1 MILKGV
7 IQKRRLKHVMQCERK
22 GRRKMKKLK
31 QMAATILAVSLMI
44 TMLPANV
51 FAKETVREN
60 VDTEWYNFRN
70 NPENNG
76 VTDRPTPI
84 EAEQTVQKW
93 AEKYGTGWS
102 AAPTPPLIL
111 DGKLYIGVAN
121 QILEIDKETGEEIRR
136 SDEMIG
142 NVGYAMNP
150 LTYADGKLFVQVG
163 NGAIQAVDYKTL
175 KCVWY
180 SEKIGGQTVSPISYA
195 KIDGKG
201 YIYSGTWNSEK
212 RDGSYICMTTDDEGT
227 TEVEG
232 VTKGGGKEKKLTWQ
246 FTPSTDDAQV
256 KNKRGFYWAGAY
268 ATENYIAVGSD
279 DGSNEGDYTAN
290 AIFYTLDSRTG
301 KIIDSIS
308 GIKGDIRT
316 TTVYDNGYL
325 YFATKGGV
333 LYKTK
338 VDKKGKLSETS
349 SIDIG
354 AVTNEKLMA
363 TAAPL
368 VYGNKIYMGVSGAG
382 GQFDPDAGHGFRIID
397 NKGPLTQ
404 DSIMYN
410 LPIAGYPQA
419 AALASTAYADK
430 DFNGDG
436 EADGRVYLYFTYNAM
451 PGGIYYCYDTKDQT
465 EAKPEQYGELFVPQK
480 EQQQYCI
487 STLCADRDGTL
498 YYKNDSCYLMAVEN
512 NPAYLNNVTVKGGEN
527 ESISW
532 NKAFDSANAEYELK
546 IPDTMKTANITLEM
560 NEGMTATINGSAYTG
575 KNEVTLEESDTK
587 VQIEVSKTQG
597 EKTYKRTYTLNFARV
612 KAISTLESMRI
623 GNSNSFT
630 GFLQMTPEFTSE
642 VTDYK
647 VDTTRQESFWRVWLK
662 PTDVNSKITVTPVEN
677 VDRITTSNGNTST
690 QGHDRWNVYKKDQ
703 TKTAKIRIDVL
714 SENGKKT
721 TSYNLTLEVPV
732 KVTGIELDKQE
743 AELDMTE
750 KLQLNA
756 KIMPE
761 NATIQTVKWYSSD
774 EETAT
779 VNEIGLVTPKK
790 AGNAEITV
798 ISDDGASITDK
809 CHVTI
814 TDKAKEVD
822 DLIDAIGTVTLESK
836 AKIDIARGAY
846 KVLTAEQKE
855 RVTKLNIL
863 EEAEKEYDRL
873 KGETDKEEADKAAAK
888 AVDHLIEKIGEVT
901 IDSGKQIQQARE
913 AFEKL
918 TPEQKEKVEQ
928 EEILKAAEEK
938 YAKLLL
944 VEEKEN
950 AKNLLDNYKNLTEY
964 RQEQQE
970 ELKTILREGKT
981 QIEKATDKDG
991 IDKVVKATK
1000 EKMDAVKTDAELTTQ
1015 ENMDKAAEYV
1025 EKQISNIGEVRFT
1038 SKSRDAI
1045 LFARVSYDKL
1055 EKMAQ
1060 EKVDNYSVLSDAEAK
1075 WKELESNAKVITL
1088 VDEKSKITVSGKFM
1102 EDFELHVE
1110 KADKEAESVLQKEF
1124 VSLWD
1129 KLENPFV
1136 PYTISYEGGYVGE
1149 ITVKIPVDAV
1159 YNGRSVIVKQ
1169 LCGDNS
1175 IVSYETTVKENSVSV
1190 KTNTLGTF
1198 MAGVK
1203 KVKNV
1208 NGSAPKTADTSDMML
1223 WMGICVLSMV
1233 TLVARRR
1240 LKHN

>member
-1 MILKGV
+1 
-7 IQKRRLKHVMQCERK
+7 MQCERK

-51 FAKETVREN
+51 FAKEAVREN

-84 EAEQTVQKW
+84 EAEETVQKW

-121 QILEIDKETGEEIRR
+121 RILEIDKETGKEIRR

-232 VTKGGGKEKKLTWQ
+232 QTKGGGKEKKLTWQ
-246 FTPSTDDAQV
+246 FTPSTDDPQV

-279 DGSNEGDYTAN
+279 DGSNEGDYTAD

-338 VDKKGKLSETS
+338 VDSKGKLSETS

-368 VYGNKIYMGVSGAG
+368 VYGNKIYMGVSGSG

-397 NKGPLTQ
+397 NRGPLTQ
-404 DSIMYN
+404 DSIMYS

-430 DFNGDG
+430 DFDGDG

-512 NPAYLNNVTVKGGEN
+512 NLAYLKNVTVKGGEN

-575 KNEVTLEESDTK
+575 KNEVTLEEGDTK
-587 VQIEVSKTQG
+587 VQIEVSKTEG

-612 KAISTLESMRI
+612 KAISTLESMKV

-703 TKTAKIRIDVL
+703 TKTAKIRVDVL

-732 KVTGIELDKQE
+732 KVTGIALDKQE

-779 VNEIGLVTPKK
+779 VDEKGLVTPKK

-836 AKIDIARGAY
+836 TKIDIARDAY
-846 KVLTAEQKE
+846 NTLTAEQKE
-855 RVTKLNIL
+855 RVTKLNVL
-863 EEAEKEYDRL
+863 EESEKEYDRL
-873 KGETDKEEADKAAAK
+873 KGEADKEEADKAAAK
-888 AVDHLIEKIGEVT
+888 AVDDLIEKIGEVT

-918 TPEQKEKVEQ
+918 TPEQKEKVEK
-928 EEILKAAEEK
+928 EEILKVAEEK
-938 YAKLLL
+938 YAELLL

-970 ELKTILREGKT
+970 ELKRIIREGKT
-981 QIEKATDKDG
+981 QIENATDKDG
-991 IDKVVKATK
+991 IDKVVKAAK
-1000 EKMDAVKTDAELTTQ
+1000 EKMDAVKTDAELTAQ
-1015 ENMDKAAEYV
+1015 ENMEKAAEYV
-1025 EKQISNIGEVRFT
+1025 EKQIANIGEVRFT

-1055 EKMAQ
+1055 EKTAQ
-1060 EKVDNYSVLSDAEAK
+1060 EKVDNYSVLSAAEAK

-1088 VDEKSKITVSGKFM
+1088 VDEKSKIAVSGKFM

-1110 KADKEAESVLQKEF
+1110 KADKEAEAVLQKEF
-1124 VSLWD
+1124 VSLGD
-1129 KLENPFV
+1129 KLENLFV

-1159 YNGRSVIVKQ
+1159 YNGRNVIVKQ

-1198 MAGVK
+1198 MAGVE
-1203 KVKNV
+1203 KVKNL
-1208 NGSAPKTADTSDMML
+1208 NGSAPKTADTSDMIL
-1223 WMGICVLSMV
+1223 WIGICVLSMV
-1233 TLVARRR
+1233 TLAVRRR

>member
-1 MILKGV
+1 
-7 IQKRRLKHVMQCERK
+7 MQCERK

-51 FAKETVREN
+51 FAKEAVREN

-84 EAEQTVQKW
+84 EAEETVQKW

-121 QILEIDKETGEEIRR
+121 RILEIDKETGKEIRR

-232 VTKGGGKEKKLTWQ
+232 QTKGGGKEKKLTWQ
-246 FTPSTDDAQV
+246 FTPSTDDPQV

-279 DGSNEGDYTAN
+279 DGSNEGDYTAD

-338 VDKKGKLSETS
+338 VDRKGKLSETS

-368 VYGNKIYMGVSGAG
+368 VYGNKIYMGVSGSG

-397 NKGPLTQ
+397 NRGPLTQ

-430 DFNGDG
+430 DFDGDG

-512 NPAYLNNVTVKGGEN
+512 NLAYLNNVTVKGGEN

-575 KNEVTLEESDTK
+575 KNEVTLEEGDTK
-587 VQIEVSKTQG
+587 VQIEVSKTEG

-612 KAISTLESMRI
+612 KAISTLESMKV

-703 TKTAKIRIDVL
+703 AKTAKIRVDVL

-732 KVTGIELDKQE
+732 KVTGIALDKQE

-779 VNEIGLVTPKK
+779 VDEKGLVTPKK

-836 AKIDIARGAY
+836 AKIDIARDAY
-846 KVLTAEQKE
+846 NTLTAEQKE
-855 RVTKLNIL
+855 RVTKLNVL
-863 EEAEKEYDRL
+863 EESEKEYDRL
-873 KGETDKEEADKAAAK
+873 KGEADKEEADKAAAK
-888 AVDHLIEKIGEVT
+888 AVDDLIEKIGEVT

-918 TPEQKEKVEQ
+918 TPEQKEKVEK
-928 EEILKAAEEK
+928 EEILKVAEEK
-938 YAKLLL
+938 YAELLL

-970 ELKTILREGKT
+970 ELKRIIREGKT
-981 QIEKATDKDG
+981 QIEKATDKYG
-991 IDKVVKATK
+991 IDKVIKAAK
-1000 EKMDAVKTDAELTTQ
+1000 EKMDAVKTDAELTAQ
-1015 ENMDKAAEYV
+1015 ENMEKAAEYV
-1025 EKQISNIGEVRFT
+1025 EKQIANIGEVRFT

-1060 EKVDNYSVLSDAEAK
+1060 EKVDNYSVLSAAEAK

-1088 VDEKSKITVSGKFM
+1088 VDEKSKIAVSGKFM

-1124 VSLWD
+1124 VSLGD
-1129 KLENPFV
+1129 KLENLFV

-1159 YNGRSVIVKQ
+1159 YNGRNVIVKQ

-1198 MAGVK
+1198 MAGVE
-1203 KVKNV
+1203 KVKNL
-1208 NGSAPKTADTSDMML
+1208 NGSAPKTADTSDMIL
-1223 WMGICVLSMV
+1223 WIGICVLSMV
-1233 TLVARRR
+1233 TLAVRRR

>member
-1 MILKGV
+1 
-7 IQKRRLKHVMQCERK
+7 MQCERK

-31 QMAATILAVSLMI
+31 QMAAIILAVSLMI

-51 FAKETVREN
+51 FAKEAVREN

-84 EAEQTVQKW
+84 EAEETVQKW

-121 QILEIDKETGEEIRR
+121 RILEIDKETGKEIRR

-232 VTKGGGKEKKLTWQ
+232 QTKGGGKEKKLTWQ
-246 FTPSTDDAQV
+246 FTPSTDDPQV

-279 DGSNEGDYTAN
+279 DGSNEGDYTAD

-338 VDKKGKLSETS
+338 VDRKGKLSETS

-368 VYGNKIYMGVSGAG
+368 VYGNKIYMGVSGSG

-397 NKGPLTQ
+397 NRGPLTQ

-430 DFNGDG
+430 DFDGDG

-512 NPAYLNNVTVKGGEN
+512 NLAYLNNVTVKGGEN

-575 KNEVTLEESDTK
+575 KNEVTLEEGDTK
-587 VQIEVSKTQG
+587 VQIEVSKTEG

-612 KAISTLESMRI
+612 KAISTLESMKV

-703 TKTAKIRIDVL
+703 AKTAKIRVDVL

-732 KVTGIELDKQE
+732 KVTGIALDKQE

-779 VNEIGLVTPKK
+779 VDEKGLVTPKK

-836 AKIDIARGAY
+836 AKIDIARDAY
-846 KVLTAEQKE
+846 NTLTAEQKE
-855 RVTKLNIL
+855 RVTKLNVL
-863 EEAEKEYDRL
+863 EESEKEYDRL
-873 KGETDKEEADKAAAK
+873 KGEADKEEADKAAAK
-888 AVDHLIEKIGEVT
+888 AVDDLIEKIGEVT

-918 TPEQKEKVEQ
+918 TPEQKEKVEK
-928 EEILKAAEEK
+928 EEILKVAEEK
-938 YAKLLL
+938 YAELLL

-970 ELKTILREGKT
+970 ELKRIIREGKT
-981 QIEKATDKDG
+981 QIEKATDKYG
-991 IDKVVKATK
+991 IDKVIKAAK
-1000 EKMDAVKTDAELTTQ
+1000 EKMDAVKTDAELTAQ
-1015 ENMDKAAEYV
+1015 ENMEKAAEYV
-1025 EKQISNIGEVRFT
+1025 EKQIANIGEVRFT

-1060 EKVDNYSVLSDAEAK
+1060 EKVDNYSVLSAAEAK

-1088 VDEKSKITVSGKFM
+1088 VDEKSKIAVSGKFM

-1124 VSLWD
+1124 VSLGD
-1129 KLENPFV
+1129 KLENLFV

-1159 YNGRSVIVKQ
+1159 YNGRNVIVKQ

-1198 MAGVK
+1198 MAGVE
-1203 KVKNV
+1203 KVKNL
-1208 NGSAPKTADTSDMML
+1208 NGSAPKTADTSDMIL
-1223 WMGICVLSMV
+1223 WIGICVLSMV
-1233 TLVARRR
+1233 TLAVRRR

>member
-1 MILKGV
+1 
-7 IQKRRLKHVMQCERK
+7 MQCERK

-51 FAKETVREN
+51 FAKEAVREN

-84 EAEQTVQKW
+84 EAEETVQKW

-121 QILEIDKETGEEIRR
+121 RILEIDKETGKEIRR

-180 SEKIGGQTVSPISYA
+180 SEKIGGQTISPISYA

-232 VTKGGGKEKKLTWQ
+232 QTKGGGKEKKLTWQ
-246 FTPSTDDAQV
+246 FTPSTDDPQV

-279 DGSNEGDYTAN
+279 DGSNEGDYTAD

-338 VDKKGKLSETS
+338 VDSKGKLSETS

-368 VYGNKIYMGVSGAG
+368 VYGNKIYMGVSGSG

-397 NKGPLTQ
+397 NRGPLTQ

-419 AALASTAYADK
+419 AALASTAYANK
-430 DFNGDG
+430 DFDGDG

-465 EAKPEQYGELFVPQK
+465 EAKPEQCGELFVPQK

-560 NEGMTATINGSAYTG
+560 NEGMTATINGSTYTG
-575 KNEVTLEESDTK
+575 KNEVTLEEGDTK
-587 VQIEVSKTQG
+587 VQIEVSKTEG

-612 KAISTLESMRI
+612 KAISTLESMKV

-732 KVTGIELDKQE
+732 KVTGIALDKQE

-779 VNEIGLVTPKK
+779 VDEKGFVTPKK

-836 AKIDIARGAY
+836 AKIDIARDAY
-846 KVLTAEQKE
+846 KALTAEQKE
-855 RVTKLNIL
+855 RVTKLNVL

-873 KGETDKEEADKAAAK
+873 KGEADKEEADKAAAK
-888 AVDHLIEKIGEVT
+888 AVDDLIEKIGEVT

-918 TPEQKEKVEQ
+918 TPEQKEKVEK

-938 YAKLLL
+938 YAELLL

-970 ELKTILREGKT
+970 ELKRIIREGKT

-991 IDKVVKATK
+991 IDKAIKAAK
-1000 EKMDAVKTDAELTTQ
+1000 EKMDAVKTDAELTAQ
-1015 ENMDKAAEYV
+1015 ENMEKAAEYV
-1025 EKQISNIGEVRFT
+1025 EKQIANIGEVRFT

-1055 EKMAQ
+1055 EKTAQ
-1060 EKVDNYSVLSDAEAK
+1060 EKVDNYSVLSAAEAK

-1088 VDEKSKITVSGKFM
+1088 VDEKSKIAVSGKFM

-1124 VSLWD
+1124 VSLGD
-1129 KLENPFV
+1129 KLENLFV

-1159 YNGRSVIVKQ
+1159 YNGRNVIVKQ

-1198 MAGVK
+1198 MAGVE
-1203 KVKNV
+1203 KVKNL
-1208 NGSAPKTADTSDMML
+1208 NGSAPKTADTSDMIL
-1223 WMGICVLSMV
+1223 WIGICVLSMV
-1233 TLVARRR
+1233 TLAVRRR

>member
-1 MILKGV
+1 
-7 IQKRRLKHVMQCERK
+7 
-22 GRRKMKKLK
+22 
-31 QMAATILAVSLMI
+31 
-44 TMLPANV
+44 
-51 FAKETVREN
+51 
-60 VDTEWYNFRN
+60 
-70 NPENNG
+70 
-76 VTDRPTPI
+76 
-84 EAEQTVQKW
+84 
-93 AEKYGTGWS
+93 
-102 AAPTPPLIL
+102 
-111 DGKLYIGVAN
+111 
-121 QILEIDKETGEEIRR
+121 
-136 SDEMIG
+136 
-142 NVGYAMNP
+142 
-150 LTYADGKLFVQVG
+150 
-163 NGAIQAVDYKTL
+163 
-175 KCVWY
+175 
-180 SEKIGGQTVSPISYA
+180 
-195 KIDGKG
+195 
-201 YIYSGTWNSEK
+201 
-212 RDGSYICMTTDDEGT
+212 
-227 TEVEG
+227 
-232 VTKGGGKEKKLTWQ
+232 
-246 FTPSTDDAQV
+246 
-256 KNKRGFYWAGAY
+256 
-268 ATENYIAVGSD
+268 
-279 DGSNEGDYTAN
+279 
-290 AIFYTLDSRTG
+290 
-301 KIIDSIS
+301 
-308 GIKGDIRT
+308 
-316 TTVYDNGYL
+316 
-325 YFATKGGV
+325 
-333 LYKTK
+333 
-338 VDKKGKLSETS
+338 
-349 SIDIG
+349 
-354 AVTNEKLMA
+354 
-363 TAAPL
+363 
-368 VYGNKIYMGVSGAG
+368 
-382 GQFDPDAGHGFRIID
+382 
-397 NKGPLTQ
+397 
-404 DSIMYN
+404 
-410 LPIAGYPQA
+410 
-419 AALASTAYADK
+419 
-430 DFNGDG
+430 
-436 EADGRVYLYFTYNAM
+436 
-451 PGGIYYCYDTKDQT
+451 
-465 EAKPEQYGELFVPQK
+465 
-480 EQQQYCI
+480 
-487 STLCADRDGTL
+487 
-498 YYKNDSCYLMAVEN
+498 MAVEN
-512 NPAYLNNVTVKGGEN
+512 NLAYLKNVTVKGGEN

-575 KNEVTLEESDTK
+575 KNEVTLEEGDTK
-587 VQIEVSKTQG
+587 VQIEVSKTEG

-612 KAISTLESMRI
+612 KAISTLESMKV

-703 TKTAKIRIDVL
+703 TKTAKIRVDVL

-732 KVTGIELDKQE
+732 KVTGIALDKQE

-779 VNEIGLVTPKK
+779 VDEKGLVTPKK

-836 AKIDIARGAY
+836 AKIDIARDAY
-846 KVLTAEQKE
+846 NTLTAEQKE
-855 RVTKLNIL
+855 RVTKLNVL
-863 EEAEKEYDRL
+863 EESEKEYDRL
-873 KGETDKEEADKAAAK
+873 KGEADKEEADKAAAK
-888 AVDHLIEKIGEVT
+888 AVDDLIEKIGEVT

-918 TPEQKEKVEQ
+918 TPEQKEKVEK
-928 EEILKAAEEK
+928 EEILKVAEEK
-938 YAKLLL
+938 YAELLL

-970 ELKTILREGKT
+970 ELKRIIREGKT
-981 QIEKATDKDG
+981 QIENATDKDG
-991 IDKVVKATK
+991 IDKVVKAAK
-1000 EKMDAVKTDAELTTQ
+1000 EKMDAVKTDAELTAQ
-1015 ENMDKAAEYV
+1015 ENMEKAAEYV
-1025 EKQISNIGEVRFT
+1025 EKQIANIGEVRFT

-1055 EKMAQ
+1055 EKTAQ
-1060 EKVDNYSVLSDAEAK
+1060 EKVDNYSVLSAAEAK

-1088 VDEKSKITVSGKFM
+1088 VDEKSKIAVSGKFM

-1110 KADKEAESVLQKEF
+1110 KADKEAEAVLQKEF
-1124 VSLWD
+1124 VSLGD
-1129 KLENPFV
+1129 KLENLFV

-1159 YNGRSVIVKQ
+1159 YNGRNVIVKQ

-1198 MAGVK
+1198 MAGVE
-1203 KVKNV
+1203 KVKNL
-1208 NGSAPKTADTSDMML
+1208 NGSAPKTADTSDMIL
-1223 WMGICVLSMV
+1223 WIGICVLSMV
-1233 TLVARRR
+1233 TLAVRRR

>member
-1 MILKGV
+1 
-7 IQKRRLKHVMQCERK
+7 MQCERK

-51 FAKETVREN
+51 FAKEAVREN

-84 EAEQTVQKW
+84 EAEETVQKW

-121 QILEIDKETGEEIRR
+121 RILEIDKETGKEIRR

-180 SEKIGGQTVSPISYA
+180 SEKIGGQTISPISYA

-232 VTKGGGKEKKLTWQ
+232 QTKGGGKEKKLTWQ
-246 FTPSTDDAQV
+246 FTPSTDDPQV

-279 DGSNEGDYTAN
+279 DGSNEGDYTAD

-338 VDKKGKLSETS
+338 VDSKGKLSETS

-368 VYGNKIYMGVSGAG
+368 VYGNKIYMGVSGSG

-397 NKGPLTQ
+397 NRGPLTQ

-430 DFNGDG
+430 DFDGDG

-560 NEGMTATINGSAYTG
+560 NEGMTATINGSTYTG
-575 KNEVTLEESDTK
+575 KNEVTLEEGDTK
-587 VQIEVSKTQG
+587 VQIEVSKTEG

-612 KAISTLESMRI
+612 KAISTLESMKV

-732 KVTGIELDKQE
+732 KVTGIALDKQE

-779 VNEIGLVTPKK
+779 VDEKGFVTPKK

-809 CHVTI
+809 CQVTI

-836 AKIDIARGAY
+836 AKIDIARDAY
-846 KVLTAEQKE
+846 KALTAEQKE
-855 RVTKLNIL
+855 RVTKLNVL

-873 KGETDKEEADKAAAK
+873 KGEADKEEADKAAAK
-888 AVDHLIEKIGEVT
+888 AVDDLIEKIGEVT

-918 TPEQKEKVEQ
+918 TPEQKEKVEK

-938 YAKLLL
+938 YAELLL

-970 ELKTILREGKT
+970 ELKRIIREGKT

-991 IDKVVKATK
+991 IDKAIKAAK
-1000 EKMDAVKTDAELTTQ
+1000 EKMDAVKTDAELTAQ
-1015 ENMDKAAEYV
+1015 ENMEKAAEYV
-1025 EKQISNIGEVRFT
+1025 EKQIANIGEVRFT

-1060 EKVDNYSVLSDAEAK
+1060 EKVDNYSVLSAAEAK

-1088 VDEKSKITVSGKFM
+1088 VDEKSKIAVSGKFM

-1124 VSLWD
+1124 VSLGD
-1129 KLENPFV
+1129 KLENLFV

-1159 YNGRSVIVKQ
+1159 YNGRNVIVKQ

-1198 MAGVK
+1198 MAGVE
-1203 KVKNV
+1203 KVKNL
-1208 NGSAPKTADTSDMML
+1208 NGSAPKTADTSDMIL
-1223 WMGICVLSMV
+1223 WIGICVLSMV
-1233 TLVARRR
+1233 TLAVRRR

>member
-1 MILKGV
+1 
-7 IQKRRLKHVMQCERK
+7 MQCERK

-51 FAKETVREN
+51 FAKEAVREN

-84 EAEQTVQKW
+84 EAEETVQKW

-121 QILEIDKETGEEIRR
+121 RILEIDKETGKEIRR

-232 VTKGGGKEKKLTWQ
+232 QTKGGGKEKKLTWQ
-246 FTPSTDDAQV
+246 FTPSTDDPQV

-279 DGSNEGDYTAN
+279 DGSNEGDYTAD

-338 VDKKGKLSETS
+338 VDSKGKLSETS

-368 VYGNKIYMGVSGAG
+368 VYGNKIYMGVSGSG

-397 NKGPLTQ
+397 NRGPLTQ

-430 DFNGDG
+430 DFDGDG

-575 KNEVTLEESDTK
+575 KNEVTLEEGDTK

-612 KAISTLESMRI
+612 KAISTLESMKV

-677 VDRITTSNGNTST
+677 VGRITTSNGNTST

-714 SENGKKT
+714 SENGKRT

-732 KVTGIELDKQE
+732 KVTGIALDKQE
-743 AELDMTE
+743 AELDITE

-779 VNEIGLVTPKK
+779 VDEKGLVTPKK

-836 AKIDIARGAY
+836 AKIDIARDAY
-846 KVLTAEQKE
+846 KALTAEQKE
-855 RVTKLNIL
+855 RVTKLNVL

-873 KGETDKEEADKAAAK
+873 KGEADKEEADKAAAK
-888 AVDHLIEKIGEVT
+888 AVDDLIEKIGEVT

-918 TPEQKEKVEQ
+918 TPEQKEKVEK

-938 YAKLLL
+938 YAELLL

-970 ELKTILREGKT
+970 ELKRIIREGKT
-981 QIEKATDKDG
+981 QIEKATDKYG
-991 IDKVVKATK
+991 IDKVIKAAK
-1000 EKMDAVKTDAELTTQ
+1000 EKMDAVKTDAELTAQ
-1015 ENMDKAAEYV
+1015 ENMEKAAEYV
-1025 EKQISNIGEVRFT
+1025 EKQIANIGEVRFT

-1055 EKMAQ
+1055 EKTAQ
-1060 EKVDNYSVLSDAEAK
+1060 EKVDNYSVLSAAEAK

-1088 VDEKSKITVSGKFM
+1088 VDEKSKIAVSGKFM
-1102 EDFELHVE
+1102 EDFELHIE
-1110 KADKEAESVLQKEF
+1110 KADKEAEAVLQKEF
-1124 VSLWD
+1124 VSLGD
-1129 KLENPFV
+1129 KLENLFV

-1159 YNGRSVIVKQ
+1159 YNGRNVIVKQ

-1198 MAGVK
+1198 MAGVE
-1203 KVKNV
+1203 KVKNL
-1208 NGSAPKTADTSDMML
+1208 NGSAPKTADTSDMIL
-1223 WMGICVLSMV
+1223 WIGICVLSMV
-1233 TLVARRR
+1233 TLAVRRR

>member
-1 MILKGV
+1 
-7 IQKRRLKHVMQCERK
+7 MQCERK

-51 FAKETVREN
+51 FAKEAVREN

-84 EAEQTVQKW
+84 EAEETVQKW

-121 QILEIDKETGEEIRR
+121 RILEIDKETGKEIRR

-142 NVGYAMNP
+142 NVGYAMNT

-180 SEKIGGQTVSPISYA
+180 SEKIGGQTISPISYA

-232 VTKGGGKEKKLTWQ
+232 QTKGGGKEKKLTWQ
-246 FTPSTDDAQV
+246 FTPSTDDPQV

-279 DGSNEGDYTAN
+279 DGSNEGDYTAD

-338 VDKKGKLSETS
+338 VDSKGKLSETS

-368 VYGNKIYMGVSGAG
+368 VYGNKIYMGVSGSG

-397 NKGPLTQ
+397 NRGPLTQ

-430 DFNGDG
+430 DFDGDG

-560 NEGMTATINGSAYTG
+560 NEGMTATINGSTYTG
-575 KNEVTLEESDTK
+575 KNEVTLEEGDTK
-587 VQIEVSKTQG
+587 VQIEVSKTEG

-612 KAISTLESMRI
+612 KAISTLESMKV

-732 KVTGIELDKQE
+732 KVTGIALDKQE

-779 VNEIGLVTPKK
+779 VDEKGFVTPKK

-809 CHVTI
+809 CQVTI

-836 AKIDIARGAY
+836 AKIDIARDAY
-846 KVLTAEQKE
+846 KALTAEQKE
-855 RVTKLNIL
+855 RVTKLNVL

-873 KGETDKEEADKAAAK
+873 KGEADKEEADKAAAK
-888 AVDHLIEKIGEVT
+888 AVDDLIEKIGEVT

-918 TPEQKEKVEQ
+918 TPEQKEKVEK

-938 YAKLLL
+938 YAELLL

-970 ELKTILREGKT
+970 ELKRIIREGKT

-991 IDKVVKATK
+991 IDKAIKAAK
-1000 EKMDAVKTDAELTTQ
+1000 EKMDAVKTDAELTAQ
-1015 ENMDKAAEYV
+1015 ENMEKAAEYV
-1025 EKQISNIGEVRFT
+1025 EKQIANIGEVRFT

-1060 EKVDNYSVLSDAEAK
+1060 EKVDNYSVLSAAEAK

-1088 VDEKSKITVSGKFM
+1088 VDEKSKIAVSGKFM

-1124 VSLWD
+1124 VSLGD
-1129 KLENPFV
+1129 KLENLFV

-1159 YNGRSVIVKQ
+1159 YNGRNVIVKQ

-1198 MAGVK
+1198 MAGVE
-1203 KVKNV
+1203 KVKNL
-1208 NGSAPKTADTSDMML
+1208 NGSAPKTADTSDMIL
-1223 WMGICVLSMV
+1223 WIGICVLSMV
-1233 TLVARRR
+1233 TLAVRRR

>member
-1 MILKGV
+1 
-7 IQKRRLKHVMQCERK
+7 MQCERK

-51 FAKETVREN
+51 FAKEAVREN

-84 EAEQTVQKW
+84 EAEETVQKW

-121 QILEIDKETGEEIRR
+121 RILEIDKETGKEIRR

-232 VTKGGGKEKKLTWQ
+232 QTKGGGKEKKLTWQ
-246 FTPSTDDAQV
+246 FTPSTDDPQV

-279 DGSNEGDYTAN
+279 DGSNEGDYTAD

-338 VDKKGKLSETS
+338 VDSKGKLSETS

-368 VYGNKIYMGVSGAG
+368 VYGNKIYMGVSGSG

-397 NKGPLTQ
+397 NRGPLTQ
-404 DSIMYN
+404 DSIMYS

-430 DFNGDG
+430 DFDGDG

-512 NPAYLNNVTVKGGEN
+512 NLAYLKNVTVKGGEN

-575 KNEVTLEESDTK
+575 KNEVTLEEGDTK
-587 VQIEVSKTQG
+587 VQIEVSKTEG

-612 KAISTLESMRI
+612 KAISTLESMKV

-690 QGHDRWNVYKKDQ
+690 QGHDRWNVYKKNQ
-703 TKTAKIRIDVL
+703 TKTAKIRVDVL

-732 KVTGIELDKQE
+732 KVTGIALDKQE

-779 VNEIGLVTPKK
+779 VDEKGLVTPKK

-836 AKIDIARGAY
+836 AKIDIARDAY
-846 KVLTAEQKE
+846 NTLTAEQKE
-855 RVTKLNIL
+855 RVTKLNVL
-863 EEAEKEYDRL
+863 EESEKEYDRL
-873 KGETDKEEADKAAAK
+873 KGEADKEEADKAAAK
-888 AVDHLIEKIGEVT
+888 AVDDLIEKIGEVT

-918 TPEQKEKVEQ
+918 TPEQKEKVEK
-928 EEILKAAEEK
+928 EEILKVAEEK
-938 YAKLLL
+938 YAELLL

-970 ELKTILREGKT
+970 ELKRIIREGKT
-981 QIEKATDKDG
+981 QIENATDKDG
-991 IDKVVKATK
+991 IDKVVKAAK
-1000 EKMDAVKTDAELTTQ
+1000 EKMDAVKTDAELTAQ
-1015 ENMDKAAEYV
+1015 ENMEKAAEYV
-1025 EKQISNIGEVRFT
+1025 EKQIANIGEVRFT

-1055 EKMAQ
+1055 EKTAQ
-1060 EKVDNYSVLSDAEAK
+1060 EKVDNYSVLSAAEAK

-1088 VDEKSKITVSGKFM
+1088 VDEKSKIAVSGKFM

-1110 KADKEAESVLQKEF
+1110 KADKEAEAVLQKEF
-1124 VSLWD
+1124 VSLGD
-1129 KLENPFV
+1129 KLENLFV

-1159 YNGRSVIVKQ
+1159 YNGRNVIVKQ

-1198 MAGVK
+1198 MAGVE
-1203 KVKNV
+1203 KVKNL
-1208 NGSAPKTADTSDMML
+1208 NGSAPKTADTSDMIL
-1223 WMGICVLSMV
+1223 WIGICVLSMV
-1233 TLVARRR
+1233 TLAVRRR

>member
-1 MILKGV
+1 
-7 IQKRRLKHVMQCERK
+7 MQCERK

-51 FAKETVREN
+51 FAKEAVREN

-84 EAEQTVQKW
+84 EAEETVQKW

-121 QILEIDKETGEEIRR
+121 RILEIDKETGKEIRR

-232 VTKGGGKEKKLTWQ
+232 QTKGGGKEKKLTWQ
-246 FTPSTDDAQV
+246 FTPSTDDPQV

-279 DGSNEGDYTAN
+279 DGSNEGDYTAD

-338 VDKKGKLSETS
+338 VDSKGKLSETS

-368 VYGNKIYMGVSGAG
+368 VYGNKIYMGVSGSG

-397 NKGPLTQ
+397 NRGPLTQ

-430 DFNGDG
+430 DFDGDG

-512 NPAYLNNVTVKGGEN
+512 NLAYLNNVTVKGGEN

-575 KNEVTLEESDTK
+575 KNEVTLEEGDTK
-587 VQIEVSKTQG
+587 VQIEVSKTEG

-612 KAISTLESMRI
+612 KAISTLESMKV

-703 TKTAKIRIDVL
+703 AKTAKIRVDVL

-732 KVTGIELDKQE
+732 KVTGIALDKQE

-779 VNEIGLVTPKK
+779 VDEKGLVTPKK

-836 AKIDIARGAY
+836 AKIDIARDAY
-846 KVLTAEQKE
+846 NTLTAEQKE
-855 RVTKLNIL
+855 RVTKLNVL
-863 EEAEKEYDRL
+863 EESEKEYDRL
-873 KGETDKEEADKAAAK
+873 KGEADKEEADKAAAK
-888 AVDHLIEKIGEVT
+888 AVDDLIEKIGEVT

-918 TPEQKEKVEQ
+918 TPEQKEKVEK
-928 EEILKAAEEK
+928 EEILKVAEEK
-938 YAKLLL
+938 YAELLL

-970 ELKTILREGKT
+970 ELKRIIREGKT
-981 QIEKATDKDG
+981 QIENATDKDG
-991 IDKVVKATK
+991 IDKVVKAAK
-1000 EKMDAVKTDAELTTQ
+1000 EKMDAVKTDAELTAQ
-1015 ENMDKAAEYV
+1015 ENMEKAAEYV
-1025 EKQISNIGEVRFT
+1025 EKQVANIGEVRFT

-1060 EKVDNYSVLSDAEAK
+1060 EKVDNYSVLSAAEAK

-1088 VDEKSKITVSGKFM
+1088 VDEKSKIAVSGKFM

-1124 VSLWD
+1124 VSLGD
-1129 KLENPFV
+1129 KLENLFV

-1159 YNGRSVIVKQ
+1159 YNGRNVIVKQ

-1198 MAGVK
+1198 MAGVE
-1203 KVKNV
+1203 KVKNL
-1208 NGSAPKTADTSDMML
+1208 NGSAPKTADTSDMIL
-1223 WMGICVLSMV
+1223 WIGICVLSMV
-1233 TLVARRR
+1233 TLAVRRR

>member
-1 MILKGV
+1 
-7 IQKRRLKHVMQCERK
+7 MQCERK

-51 FAKETVREN
+51 FAKEAVREN

-84 EAEQTVQKW
+84 EAEETVQKW

-121 QILEIDKETGEEIRR
+121 RILEIDKETGKEIRR

-232 VTKGGGKEKKLTWQ
+232 QTKGGGKEKKLTWQ
-246 FTPSTDDAQV
+246 FTPSTDDPQV

-279 DGSNEGDYTAN
+279 DGSNEGDYTAD

-338 VDKKGKLSETS
+338 VDSKGKLSETS

-368 VYGNKIYMGVSGAG
+368 VYGNKIYMGVSGSG

-397 NKGPLTQ
+397 NRGPLTQ
-404 DSIMYN
+404 DSIMYS

-430 DFNGDG
+430 DFDGDG

-512 NPAYLNNVTVKGGEN
+512 NLAYLNNVTVKGGEN

-575 KNEVTLEESDTK
+575 KNEVTLEEGDTK
-587 VQIEVSKTQG
+587 VQIEVSKTEG

-612 KAISTLESMRI
+612 KAISTLESMKV

-703 TKTAKIRIDVL
+703 TKTAKIRVDVL

-732 KVTGIELDKQE
+732 KVTGIALDKQE

-779 VNEIGLVTPKK
+779 VDEKGLVTPKK

-836 AKIDIARGAY
+836 AKIDIARDAY
-846 KVLTAEQKE
+846 NTLTAEQKE
-855 RVTKLNIL
+855 RVTKLNVL
-863 EEAEKEYDRL
+863 EESEKEYDRL
-873 KGETDKEEADKAAAK
+873 KGEADKEEADKAAAK
-888 AVDHLIEKIGEVT
+888 AVDDLIEKIGEVT

-918 TPEQKEKVEQ
+918 TPEQKEKVEK
-928 EEILKAAEEK
+928 EEILKVAEEK
-938 YAKLLL
+938 YAELLL

-970 ELKTILREGKT
+970 ELKRIIREGKT
-981 QIEKATDKDG
+981 QIENATYKDG
-991 IDKVVKATK
+991 IDKVVKAAK
-1000 EKMDAVKTDAELTTQ
+1000 EKMDAVKTDAELTAQ
-1015 ENMDKAAEYV
+1015 ENMEKAAEYV
-1025 EKQISNIGEVRFT
+1025 EKQIANIGEVRFT

-1055 EKMAQ
+1055 EKTAQ
-1060 EKVDNYSVLSDAEAK
+1060 EKVDNYSVLSAAEAK

-1088 VDEKSKITVSGKFM
+1088 VDEKSKIAVSGKFM

-1110 KADKEAESVLQKEF
+1110 KADKEAEAVLQKEF
-1124 VSLWD
+1124 VSLGD
-1129 KLENPFV
+1129 KLENLFV

-1159 YNGRSVIVKQ
+1159 YNGRNVIVKQ

-1198 MAGVK
+1198 MAGVE
-1203 KVKNV
+1203 KVKNL
-1208 NGSAPKTADTSDMML
+1208 NGSAPKTADTSDMIL
-1223 WMGICVLSMV
+1223 WIGICVLSMV
-1233 TLVARRR
+1233 TLAVRRR

>member
-1 MILKGV
+1 
-7 IQKRRLKHVMQCERK
+7 
-22 GRRKMKKLK
+22 MKKLK

-51 FAKETVREN
+51 FAKEAVREN

-84 EAEQTVQKW
+84 EAEETVQKW

-121 QILEIDKETGEEIRR
+121 RILEIDKETGKEIRR

-232 VTKGGGKEKKLTWQ
+232 QTKGGGKEKKLTWQ
-246 FTPSTDDAQV
+246 FTPSTDDPQV

-279 DGSNEGDYTAN
+279 DGSNEGDYTAD

-338 VDKKGKLSETS
+338 VDSKGKLSETS

-368 VYGNKIYMGVSGAG
+368 VYGNKIYMGVSGSG

-397 NKGPLTQ
+397 NRGPLTQ
-404 DSIMYN
+404 DSIMYS

-430 DFNGDG
+430 DFDGDG

-512 NPAYLNNVTVKGGEN
+512 NLAYLKNVTVKGGEN

-575 KNEVTLEESDTK
+575 KNEVTLEEGDTK
-587 VQIEVSKTQG
+587 VQIEVSKTEG

-612 KAISTLESMRI
+612 KAISTLESMKV

-703 TKTAKIRIDVL
+703 TKTAKIRVDVL

-732 KVTGIELDKQE
+732 KVTGIALDKQE

-779 VNEIGLVTPKK
+779 VDEKGLVTPKK

-836 AKIDIARGAY
+836 AKIDIARDAY
-846 KVLTAEQKE
+846 NTLTAEQKE
-855 RVTKLNIL
+855 RVTKLNVL
-863 EEAEKEYDRL
+863 EESEKEYDRL
-873 KGETDKEEADKAAAK
+873 KGEADKEEADKAAAK
-888 AVDHLIEKIGEVT
+888 AVDDLIEKIGEVT

-918 TPEQKEKVEQ
+918 TPEQKEKVEK
-928 EEILKAAEEK
+928 EEILKVAEEK
-938 YAKLLL
+938 YAELLL

-970 ELKTILREGKT
+970 ELKRIIREGKT
-981 QIEKATDKDG
+981 QIENATDKDG
-991 IDKVVKATK
+991 IDKVVKAAK
-1000 EKMDAVKTDAELTTQ
+1000 EKMDAVKTDAELTAQ
-1015 ENMDKAAEYV
+1015 ENMEKAAEYV
-1025 EKQISNIGEVRFT
+1025 EKQIANIGEVRFT

-1055 EKMAQ
+1055 EKTAQ
-1060 EKVDNYSVLSDAEAK
+1060 EKVDNYSVLSAAEAK

-1088 VDEKSKITVSGKFM
+1088 VDEKSKIAVSGKFM

-1110 KADKEAESVLQKEF
+1110 KADKEAEAVLQKEF
-1124 VSLWD
+1124 VSLGD
-1129 KLENPFV
+1129 KLENLFV

-1159 YNGRSVIVKQ
+1159 YNGRNVIVKQ

-1198 MAGVK
+1198 MAGVE
-1203 KVKNV
+1203 KVKNL
-1208 NGSAPKTADTSDMML
+1208 NGSAPKTADTSDMIL
-1223 WMGICVLSMV
+1223 WIGICVLSMV
-1233 TLVARRR
+1233 TLAVRRR

>member
-1 MILKGV
+1 
-7 IQKRRLKHVMQCERK
+7 MQCERK

-51 FAKETVREN
+51 FAKEAVREN

-84 EAEQTVQKW
+84 EAEETVQKW

-121 QILEIDKETGEEIRR
+121 RILEIDKETGKEIRR

-232 VTKGGGKEKKLTWQ
+232 QTKGGGKEKKLTWQ
-246 FTPSTDDAQV
+246 FTPSTDDPQV

-279 DGSNEGDYTAN
+279 DGSNEGDYTAD

-338 VDKKGKLSETS
+338 VDSKGKLSETS

-368 VYGNKIYMGVSGAG
+368 VYGNKIYMGVSGSG

-397 NKGPLTQ
+397 NRGPLTQ

-430 DFNGDG
+430 DFDGDG

-512 NPAYLNNVTVKGGEN
+512 NLAYLNNVTVKGGEN

-575 KNEVTLEESDTK
+575 KNEVTLEEGDTK
-587 VQIEVSKTQG
+587 VQIEVSKTEG

-612 KAISTLESMRI
+612 KVISTLESMKV

-703 TKTAKIRIDVL
+703 AKTAKIRVDVL

-732 KVTGIELDKQE
+732 KVTGIALDKQE

-779 VNEIGLVTPKK
+779 VDEKGLVTPKK

-836 AKIDIARGAY
+836 AKIDIARDAY
-846 KVLTAEQKE
+846 NTLTAEQKE
-855 RVTKLNIL
+855 RVTKLNVL
-863 EEAEKEYDRL
+863 EESEKEYDRL
-873 KGETDKEEADKAAAK
+873 KGEADKEEADKAAAK
-888 AVDHLIEKIGEVT
+888 AVDDLIEKIGEVT

-918 TPEQKEKVEQ
+918 TPEQKEKVEK
-928 EEILKAAEEK
+928 EEILKVAEEK
-938 YAKLLL
+938 YAELLL

-970 ELKTILREGKT
+970 ELKRIIREGKT
-981 QIEKATDKDG
+981 QIENATDKDG
-991 IDKVVKATK
+991 IDKVVKAAK
-1000 EKMDAVKTDAELTTQ
+1000 EKMDAVKTDAELTAQ
-1015 ENMDKAAEYV
+1015 ENMEKAAEYV
-1025 EKQISNIGEVRFT
+1025 EKQVANIGEVRFT

-1060 EKVDNYSVLSDAEAK
+1060 EKVDNYSVLSAAEAK

-1088 VDEKSKITVSGKFM
+1088 VDEKSKIAVSGKFM

-1124 VSLWD
+1124 VSLGD
-1129 KLENPFV
+1129 KLENLFV

-1159 YNGRSVIVKQ
+1159 YNGRNVIVKQ

-1198 MAGVK
+1198 MAGVE
-1203 KVKNV
+1203 KVKNL
-1208 NGSAPKTADTSDMML
+1208 NGSAPKTADTSDMIL
-1223 WMGICVLSMV
+1223 WIGICVLSMV
-1233 TLVARRR
+1233 TLAVRRR

>member
-1 MILKGV
+1 
-7 IQKRRLKHVMQCERK
+7 MQCERK

-51 FAKETVREN
+51 FAKEAVREN

-84 EAEQTVQKW
+84 EAEETVQKW

-121 QILEIDKETGEEIRR
+121 RILEIDKETGKEIRR

-232 VTKGGGKEKKLTWQ
+232 QTKGGGKEKKLTWQ
-246 FTPSTDDAQV
+246 FTPSTDDPQV

-279 DGSNEGDYTAN
+279 DGSNEGDYTAD

-338 VDKKGKLSETS
+338 VDSKGKLSETS

-368 VYGNKIYMGVSGAG
+368 VYGNKIYMGVSGSG

-397 NKGPLTQ
+397 NRGPLTQ

-430 DFNGDG
+430 DFDGDG

-512 NPAYLNNVTVKGGEN
+512 NLAYLNNVTVKGGEN

-575 KNEVTLEESDTK
+575 KNEVTLEEGDTK
-587 VQIEVSKTQG
+587 VQIEVSKTEG

-612 KAISTLESMRI
+612 KAISTLESMKV

-703 TKTAKIRIDVL
+703 AKTAKIRVDVL

-732 KVTGIELDKQE
+732 KVTGIALDKQE

-779 VNEIGLVTPKK
+779 VDEKGLVTPKK

-836 AKIDIARGAY
+836 AKIDIARDAY
-846 KVLTAEQKE
+846 NTLTAEQKE
-855 RVTKLNIL
+855 RVTKLNVL
-863 EEAEKEYDRL
+863 EESEKEYDRL
-873 KGETDKEEADKAAAK
+873 KGEADKEEADKAAAK
-888 AVDHLIEKIGEVT
+888 AVDDLIEKIGEVT

-918 TPEQKEKVEQ
+918 TPEQKEKVEK
-928 EEILKAAEEK
+928 EEILKVAEEK
-938 YAKLLL
+938 YAELLL

-970 ELKTILREGKT
+970 ELKRIIREGKT
-981 QIEKATDKDG
+981 QIENATDKDG
-991 IDKVVKATK
+991 IDKVVKAAK
-1000 EKMDAVKTDAELTTQ
+1000 EKMDAVKTDAELTAQ
-1015 ENMDKAAEYV
+1015 ENMEKAAEYV
-1025 EKQISNIGEVRFT
+1025 EKQIANIGEVRFT

-1060 EKVDNYSVLSDAEAK
+1060 EKVDNYSVLSAAEAK

-1088 VDEKSKITVSGKFM
+1088 VDEKSKIAVSGKFM

-1124 VSLWD
+1124 VSLGD
-1129 KLENPFV
+1129 KLENLFV

-1159 YNGRSVIVKQ
+1159 YNGRNVIVKQ

-1198 MAGVK
+1198 MAGVE
-1203 KVKNV
+1203 KVKNL
-1208 NGSAPKTADTSDMML
+1208 NGSAPKTADTSDMIL
-1223 WMGICVLSMV
+1223 WIGICVLSMV
-1233 TLVARRR
+1233 TLAVRRR

>member
-1 MILKGV
+1 
-7 IQKRRLKHVMQCERK
+7 MQCERK

-51 FAKETVREN
+51 FAKEAVREN

-84 EAEQTVQKW
+84 EAEETVQKW

-121 QILEIDKETGEEIRR
+121 RILEIDKETGKEIRR

-232 VTKGGGKEKKLTWQ
+232 QTKGGGKEKKLTWQ
-246 FTPSTDDAQV
+246 FTPSTDDPQV

-279 DGSNEGDYTAN
+279 DGSNEGDYTAD

-338 VDKKGKLSETS
+338 VDSKGKLSETS

-368 VYGNKIYMGVSGAG
+368 VYGNKIYMGVSGSG

-397 NKGPLTQ
+397 NRGPLTQ
-404 DSIMYN
+404 DSIMYS

-430 DFNGDG
+430 DFDGDG

-512 NPAYLNNVTVKGGEN
+512 NLAYLKNVTVKGGEN

-575 KNEVTLEESDTK
+575 KNEVTLEEGDTK
-587 VQIEVSKTQG
+587 VQIEVSKTEG

-612 KAISTLESMRI
+612 KAISTLESMKV

-703 TKTAKIRIDVL
+703 TKTAKIRVDVL

-732 KVTGIELDKQE
+732 TGIALDKQE

-779 VNEIGLVTPKK
+779 VDEKGLVTPKK

-836 AKIDIARGAY
+836 AKIDIARDAY
-846 KVLTAEQKE
+846 NTLTAEQKE
-855 RVTKLNIL
+855 RVTKLNVL
-863 EEAEKEYDRL
+863 EESEKEYDRL
-873 KGETDKEEADKAAAK
+873 KGEADKEEADKAAAK
-888 AVDHLIEKIGEVT
+888 AVDDLIEKIGEVT

-918 TPEQKEKVEQ
+918 TPEQKEKVEK
-928 EEILKAAEEK
+928 EEILKVAEEK
-938 YAKLLL
+938 YAELLL

-970 ELKTILREGKT
+970 ELKRIIREGKT
-981 QIEKATDKDG
+981 QIENATDKDG
-991 IDKVVKATK
+991 IDKVVKAAK
-1000 EKMDAVKTDAELTTQ
+1000 EKMDAVKTDAELTAQ
-1015 ENMDKAAEYV
+1015 ENMEKAAEYV
-1025 EKQISNIGEVRFT
+1025 EKQIANIGEVRFT

-1055 EKMAQ
+1055 EKTAQ
-1060 EKVDNYSVLSDAEAK
+1060 EKVDNYSVLSAAEAK

-1088 VDEKSKITVSGKFM
+1088 VDEKSKIAVSGKFM

-1110 KADKEAESVLQKEF
+1110 KADKEAEAVLQKEF
-1124 VSLWD
+1124 VSLGD
-1129 KLENPFV
+1129 KLENLFV

-1159 YNGRSVIVKQ
+1159 YNGRNVIVKQ

-1198 MAGVK
+1198 MAGVE
-1203 KVKNV
+1203 KVKNL
-1208 NGSAPKTADTSDMML
+1208 NGSAPKTADTSDMIL
-1223 WMGICVLSMV
+1223 WIGICVLSMV
-1233 TLVARRR
+1233 TLAVRRR

>member
-1 MILKGV
+1 
-7 IQKRRLKHVMQCERK
+7 MQCERK

-51 FAKETVREN
+51 FAKEAVREN

-84 EAEQTVQKW
+84 EAEETVQKW

-121 QILEIDKETGEEIRR
+121 RILEIDKETGKEIRR

-232 VTKGGGKEKKLTWQ
+232 QTKGGGKEKKLTWQ
-246 FTPSTDDAQV
+246 FTPSTDDPQV

-279 DGSNEGDYTAN
+279 DGSNEGDYTAD

-338 VDKKGKLSETS
+338 VDRKGKLSETS

-368 VYGNKIYMGVSGAG
+368 VYGNKIYMGVSGSG

-397 NKGPLTQ
+397 NRGPLTQ

-430 DFNGDG
+430 DFDGDG

-512 NPAYLNNVTVKGGEN
+512 NLAYLNNVTVKGGEN

-575 KNEVTLEESDTK
+575 KNEVTLEEGDTK
-587 VQIEVSKTQG
+587 VQIEVSKTEG
-597 EKTYKRTYTLNFARV
+597 EKTYKRTYTLNFARA
-612 KAISTLESMRI
+612 KAISTLESMKV

-703 TKTAKIRIDVL
+703 AKTAKIRVDVL

-732 KVTGIELDKQE
+732 KVTGIALDKQE

-779 VNEIGLVTPKK
+779 VDEKGLVTPKK

-836 AKIDIARGAY
+836 AKIDIARDAY
-846 KVLTAEQKE
+846 NTLTAEQKE
-855 RVTKLNIL
+855 RVTKLNVL
-863 EEAEKEYDRL
+863 EESEKEYDRL
-873 KGETDKEEADKAAAK
+873 KGEADKEEADKAAAK
-888 AVDHLIEKIGEVT
+888 AVDDLIEKIGEVT

-918 TPEQKEKVEQ
+918 TPEQKEKVEK
-928 EEILKAAEEK
+928 EEILKVAEEK
-938 YAKLLL
+938 YAELLL

-970 ELKTILREGKT
+970 ELKRIIREGKT
-981 QIEKATDKDG
+981 QIEKATDKYG
-991 IDKVVKATK
+991 IDKVIKAAK
-1000 EKMDAVKTDAELTTQ
+1000 EKMDAVKTDAELTAQ
-1015 ENMDKAAEYV
+1015 ENMEKAAEYV
-1025 EKQISNIGEVRFT
+1025 EKQIANIGEVRFT

-1060 EKVDNYSVLSDAEAK
+1060 EKVDNYSVLSAAEAK

-1088 VDEKSKITVSGKFM
+1088 VDEKSKIAVSGKFM

-1124 VSLWD
+1124 VSLGD
-1129 KLENPFV
+1129 KLENLFV

-1159 YNGRSVIVKQ
+1159 YNGRNVIVKQ
-1169 LCGDNS
+1169 LWGDNS

-1198 MAGVK
+1198 MAGVE
-1203 KVKNV
+1203 KVKNL
-1208 NGSAPKTADTSDMML
+1208 NGSAPKTADTSDMIL
-1223 WMGICVLSMV
+1223 WIGICVLSMV
-1233 TLVARRR
+1233 TLAVRRR

>member
-1 MILKGV
+1 
-7 IQKRRLKHVMQCERK
+7 MQCERK

-51 FAKETVREN
+51 FAKEAVREN

-84 EAEQTVQKW
+84 EAEETVQKW

-121 QILEIDKETGEEIRR
+121 RILEIDKETGKEIRR

-232 VTKGGGKEKKLTWQ
+232 QTKGGGKEKKLTWQ
-246 FTPSTDDAQV
+246 FTPSTDDPQV

-279 DGSNEGDYTAN
+279 DGSNEGDYTAD

-338 VDKKGKLSETS
+338 VDSKGKLSETS

-368 VYGNKIYMGVSGAG
+368 VYGNKIYMGVSGSG

-397 NKGPLTQ
+397 NRGPLTQ

-430 DFNGDG
+430 DFDGDG

-512 NPAYLNNVTVKGGEN
+512 NLAYLNNVTVKGGEN

-560 NEGMTATINGSAYTG
+560 NEGMIATINGSAYTG
-575 KNEVTLEESDTK
+575 KNEVTLEEGDTK
-587 VQIEVSKTQG
+587 VQIEVSKTEG

-612 KAISTLESMRI
+612 KAISTLESMKV

-703 TKTAKIRIDVL
+703 AKTAKIRVDVL

-732 KVTGIELDKQE
+732 KVTGIALDKQE

-779 VNEIGLVTPKK
+779 VDEKGLVTPKK

-836 AKIDIARGAY
+836 AKIDIARDAY
-846 KVLTAEQKE
+846 NTLTAEQKE
-855 RVTKLNIL
+855 RVTKLNVL
-863 EEAEKEYDRL
+863 EESEKEYDRL
-873 KGETDKEEADKAAAK
+873 KGEADKEEADKAAAK
-888 AVDHLIEKIGEVT
+888 AVDDLIEKIGEVT

-918 TPEQKEKVEQ
+918 TPEQKEKVEK
-928 EEILKAAEEK
+928 EEILKVAEEK
-938 YAKLLL
+938 YAELLL

-970 ELKTILREGKT
+970 ELKRIIREGKT
-981 QIEKATDKDG
+981 QIENATDKDG
-991 IDKVVKATK
+991 IDKVVKAAK
-1000 EKMDAVKTDAELTTQ
+1000 EKMDAVKTDAELTAQ
-1015 ENMDKAAEYV
+1015 ENMEKAAEYV
-1025 EKQISNIGEVRFT
+1025 EKQIANIGEVRFT

-1060 EKVDNYSVLSDAEAK
+1060 EKVDNYSVLSAAEAK

-1088 VDEKSKITVSGKFM
+1088 VDEKSKIAVSGKFM

-1124 VSLWD
+1124 VSLGD
-1129 KLENPFV
+1129 KLENLFV

-1159 YNGRSVIVKQ
+1159 YNGRNVIVKQ

-1198 MAGVK
+1198 MAGVE
-1203 KVKNV
+1203 KVKNL
-1208 NGSAPKTADTSDMML
+1208 NGSAPKTADTSDMIL
-1223 WMGICVLSMV
+1223 WIGICVLSMV
-1233 TLVARRR
+1233 TLAVRRR

>member
-1 MILKGV
+1 
-7 IQKRRLKHVMQCERK
+7 MQCERK

-31 QMAATILAVSLMI
+31 QMAAIILAVSLMI

-51 FAKETVREN
+51 FAKEAVREN

-84 EAEQTVQKW
+84 EAEETVQKW

-121 QILEIDKETGEEIRR
+121 RILEIDKETGKEIRR

-232 VTKGGGKEKKLTWQ
+232 QTKGGGKEKKLTWQ
-246 FTPSTDDAQV
+246 FTPSTDDPQV

-279 DGSNEGDYTAN
+279 DGSNEGDYTAD

-338 VDKKGKLSETS
+338 VDSKGKLSETS

-368 VYGNKIYMGVSGAG
+368 VYGNKIYMGVSGSG

-397 NKGPLTQ
+397 NRGPLTQ

-430 DFNGDG
+430 DFDGDG

-512 NPAYLNNVTVKGGEN
+512 NLAYLNNVTVKGGEN

-575 KNEVTLEESDTK
+575 KNEVTLEEGDTK
-587 VQIEVSKTQG
+587 VQIEVSKTEG

-612 KAISTLESMRI
+612 KAISTLESMKV

-703 TKTAKIRIDVL
+703 AKTAKIRVDVL

-732 KVTGIELDKQE
+732 KVTGIALDKQE

-779 VNEIGLVTPKK
+779 VDEKGLVTPKK

-836 AKIDIARGAY
+836 AKIDIARDAY
-846 KVLTAEQKE
+846 NTLTAEQKE
-855 RVTKLNIL
+855 RVTKLNVL
-863 EEAEKEYDRL
+863 EESEKEYDRL
-873 KGETDKEEADKAAAK
+873 KGEADKEEADKAAAK
-888 AVDHLIEKIGEVT
+888 AVDDLIEKIGEVT

-918 TPEQKEKVEQ
+918 TPEQKEKVEK
-928 EEILKAAEEK
+928 EEILKVAEEK
-938 YAKLLL
+938 YAELLL

-970 ELKTILREGKT
+970 ELKRIIREGKT
-981 QIEKATDKDG
+981 QIEKATDKYG
-991 IDKVVKATK
+991 IDKVIKAAK
-1000 EKMDAVKTDAELTTQ
+1000 EKMDAVKTDAELTAQ
-1015 ENMDKAAEYV
+1015 ENMEKAAEYV
-1025 EKQISNIGEVRFT
+1025 EKQIANIGEVRFT

-1060 EKVDNYSVLSDAEAK
+1060 EKVDNYSVLSAAEAK

-1088 VDEKSKITVSGKFM
+1088 VDEKSKIAVSGKFM

-1124 VSLWD
+1124 VSLGD
-1129 KLENPFV
+1129 KLENLFV

-1159 YNGRSVIVKQ
+1159 YNGRNVIVKQ

-1198 MAGVK
+1198 MAGVE
-1203 KVKNV
+1203 KVKNL
-1208 NGSAPKTADTSDMML
+1208 NGSAPKTADTSDMIL
-1223 WMGICVLSMV
+1223 WIGICVLSMV
-1233 TLVARRR
+1233 TLAVRRR

>member
-1 MILKGV
+1 
-7 IQKRRLKHVMQCERK
+7 
-22 GRRKMKKLK
+22 MKKLK
-31 QMAATILAVSLMI
+31 QMAAAILTASLML

-51 FAKETVREN
+51 FAKEAVREN

-84 EAEQTVQKW
+84 QAKETVQKW
-93 AEKYGTGWS
+93 AAKYGTGWS

-121 QILEIDKETGEEIRR
+121 QILEINKETGEEIRR

-246 FTPSTDDAQV
+246 FTPSTDDTQV

-279 DGSNEGDYTAN
+279 DGSSEGDYTAD

-338 VDKKGKLSETS
+338 VDNKGKLSETS

-397 NKGPLTQ
+397 NRGPLTQ

-575 KNEVTLEESDTK
+575 KNEVTLEEGDTK

-612 KAISTLESMRI
+612 KAISTLESMRV

-677 VDRITTSNGNTST
+677 VDKITTSNGNTST
-690 QGHDRWNVYKKDQ
+690 QGHDRWNVYKKEQ

-732 KVTGIELDKQE
+732 KVTGIALNKQE

-774 EETAT
+774 ENIAT
-779 VNEIGLVTPKK
+779 VDEKGLVTPKK

-836 AKIDIARGAY
+836 AKIDIARDAY
-846 KVLTAEQKE
+846 KALTAEQKE
-855 RVTKLNIL
+855 RVTKLNVL

-873 KGETDKEEADKAAAK
+873 KGEADKEEADKAAAK
-888 AVDHLIEKIGEVT
+888 AVDDLIEKIGEVT

-950 AKNLLDNYKNLTEY
+950 AKNLLDNYKNLAEY

-970 ELKTILREGKT
+970 ELKTIIREGKT

-1055 EKMAQ
+1055 EKMTQ

-1110 KADKEAESVLQKEF
+1110 KADKEAESALQKEF
-1124 VSLWD
+1124 VSLGD
-1129 KLENPFV
+1129 ELENPFA

-1149 ITVKIPVDAV
+1149 ITVKIPVDTV

-1175 IVSYETTVKENSVSV
+1175 IVSYETIVKENSVSV

-1203 KVKNV
+1203 KVQNLNESV
-1208 NGSAPKTADTSDMML
+1208 PKTADASDMML
-1223 WMGICVLSMV
+1223 WMGICVLSMI
-1233 TLVARRR
+1233 TLAVRRR

>member
-1 MILKGV
+1 
-7 IQKRRLKHVMQCERK
+7 MQCERK

-51 FAKETVREN
+51 FAKEAVREN

-84 EAEQTVQKW
+84 EAEETVQKW

-121 QILEIDKETGEEIRR
+121 RILEIDKETGKEIRR

-232 VTKGGGKEKKLTWQ
+232 QTKGGGKEKKLTWQ
-246 FTPSTDDAQV
+246 FTPSTDDLQV

-279 DGSNEGDYTAN
+279 DGSNEGDYTAD

-338 VDKKGKLSETS
+338 VDSKGKLSETS

-368 VYGNKIYMGVSGAG
+368 VYGNKIYMGVSGSG

-397 NKGPLTQ
+397 NRGPLTQ

-430 DFNGDG
+430 DFDGDG

-512 NPAYLNNVTVKGGEN
+512 NLAYLNNVTVKGGEN

-575 KNEVTLEESDTK
+575 KNEVTLEEGDTK
-587 VQIEVSKTQG
+587 VQIEVSKTEG

-612 KAISTLESMRI
+612 KAISTLESMKV

-703 TKTAKIRIDVL
+703 AKTAKIRVDVL

-732 KVTGIELDKQE
+732 KVTGIALDKQE

-779 VNEIGLVTPKK
+779 VDEKGLVTPKK

-836 AKIDIARGAY
+836 AKIDIARDAY
-846 KVLTAEQKE
+846 NTLTAEQKE
-855 RVTKLNIL
+855 RVTKLNVL
-863 EEAEKEYDRL
+863 EESEKEYDRL
-873 KGETDKEEADKAAAK
+873 KGEADKEEADKAAAK
-888 AVDHLIEKIGEVT
+888 AVDDLIEKIGEVT

-918 TPEQKEKVEQ
+918 TPEQKEKVEK
-928 EEILKAAEEK
+928 EEILKVAEEK
-938 YAKLLL
+938 YAELLL

-970 ELKTILREGKT
+970 ELKRIIREGKT
-981 QIEKATDKDG
+981 QIEKATDKYG
-991 IDKVVKATK
+991 IDKVIKAAK
-1000 EKMDAVKTDAELTTQ
+1000 EKMDAVKTDAELTAQ
-1015 ENMDKAAEYV
+1015 ENMEKAAEYV
-1025 EKQISNIGEVRFT
+1025 EKQIANIGEVRFT

-1060 EKVDNYSVLSDAEAK
+1060 EKVDNYSVLSAAEAK

-1088 VDEKSKITVSGKFM
+1088 VDEKSKIAVSGKFM

-1124 VSLWD
+1124 VSLGD
-1129 KLENPFV
+1129 KLENLFV

-1159 YNGRSVIVKQ
+1159 YNGRNVIVKQ

-1198 MAGVK
+1198 MAGVE
-1203 KVKNV
+1203 KVKNL
-1208 NGSAPKTADTSDMML
+1208 NGSAPKTADTSDMIL
-1223 WMGICVLSMV
+1223 WIGICVLSMV
-1233 TLVARRR
+1233 TLAVRRR

>member
-1 MILKGV
+1 
-7 IQKRRLKHVMQCERK
+7 MQCERK

-51 FAKETVREN
+51 FAKEAVREN

-84 EAEQTVQKW
+84 EAEETVQKW

-121 QILEIDKETGEEIRR
+121 RILEIDKETGKEIRR

-232 VTKGGGKEKKLTWQ
+232 QTKGGGKEKKLTWQ
-246 FTPSTDDAQV
+246 FTPSTDDPQV

-279 DGSNEGDYTAN
+279 DGSNEGDYTAD

-338 VDKKGKLSETS
+338 VDSKGKLSETS

-368 VYGNKIYMGVSGAG
+368 VYGNKIYMGVSGSG

-397 NKGPLTQ
+397 NRGPLTQ
-404 DSIMYN
+404 DSIMYS

-430 DFNGDG
+430 DFDGDG

-512 NPAYLNNVTVKGGEN
+512 NLAYLNNVTVKGGEN

-575 KNEVTLEESDTK
+575 KNEVTLEEGDTK
-587 VQIEVSKTQG
+587 VQIEVSKTEG

-612 KAISTLESMRI
+612 KAISTLESMKV

-703 TKTAKIRIDVL
+703 TKTAKIRVDVL

-732 KVTGIELDKQE
+732 KVTGIALDKQE

-779 VNEIGLVTPKK
+779 VDEKGLVTPKK

-836 AKIDIARGAY
+836 AKIDIARDAY
-846 KVLTAEQKE
+846 NTLTAEQKE
-855 RVTKLNIL
+855 RVTKLNVL
-863 EEAEKEYDRL
+863 EESEKEYDRL
-873 KGETDKEEADKAAAK
+873 KGEADKEEADKAAAK
-888 AVDHLIEKIGEVT
+888 AVDDLIEKIGEVT
-901 IDSGKQIQQARE
+901 IDIGKQIQQARE

-918 TPEQKEKVEQ
+918 TPEQKEKVEK
-928 EEILKAAEEK
+928 EEILKVAEEK
-938 YAKLLL
+938 YAELLL

-970 ELKTILREGKT
+970 ELKRIIREGKT
-981 QIEKATDKDG
+981 QIENATDKDG
-991 IDKVVKATK
+991 IDKVVKAAK
-1000 EKMDAVKTDAELTTQ
+1000 EKMDAVKTDAELTAQ
-1015 ENMDKAAEYV
+1015 ENMEKAAEYV
-1025 EKQISNIGEVRFT
+1025 EKQIANIGEVRFT

-1055 EKMAQ
+1055 EKTAQ
-1060 EKVDNYSVLSDAEAK
+1060 EKVDNYSVLSAAEAK

-1088 VDEKSKITVSGKFM
+1088 VDEKSKIAVSGKFM

-1110 KADKEAESVLQKEF
+1110 KADKEAEAVLQKEF
-1124 VSLWD
+1124 VSLGD
-1129 KLENPFV
+1129 KLENLFV

-1159 YNGRSVIVKQ
+1159 YNGRNVIVKQ

-1198 MAGVK
+1198 MAGVE
-1203 KVKNV
+1203 KVKNL
-1208 NGSAPKTADTSDMML
+1208 NGSAPKTADTSDMIL
-1223 WMGICVLSMV
+1223 WIGICVLSMV
-1233 TLVARRR
+1233 TLAVRRR

>member
-1 MILKGV
+1 
-7 IQKRRLKHVMQCERK
+7 MQCERK

-51 FAKETVREN
+51 FAKEAVREN

-84 EAEQTVQKW
+84 EAEETVQKW

-121 QILEIDKETGEEIRR
+121 RILEIDKETGKEIRR

-232 VTKGGGKEKKLTWQ
+232 QTKGGGKEKKLTWQ
-246 FTPSTDDAQV
+246 FTPSTDDPQV

-279 DGSNEGDYTAN
+279 DGSNEGDYTAD

-338 VDKKGKLSETS
+338 VDSKGKLSETS

-368 VYGNKIYMGVSGAG
+368 VYGNKIYMGVSGSG

-397 NKGPLTQ
+397 NRGPLTQ

-430 DFNGDG
+430 DFDGDG

-512 NPAYLNNVTVKGGEN
+512 NLAYLNNVTVKGGEN

-575 KNEVTLEESDTK
+575 KNEVTLEEGDTK
-587 VQIEVSKTQG
+587 VQIEVSKTEG

-612 KAISTLESMRI
+612 KAISTLESMKV

-703 TKTAKIRIDVL
+703 AKTAKIRVDVL

-732 KVTGIELDKQE
+732 KVTGIALDKQE

-779 VNEIGLVTPKK
+779 VDEKGLVTPKK

-836 AKIDIARGAY
+836 AKIDIARDAY
-846 KVLTAEQKE
+846 NTLTAEQKE
-855 RVTKLNIL
+855 RVTKLNVL
-863 EEAEKEYDRL
+863 EESEKEYDRL
-873 KGETDKEEADKAAAK
+873 KGEADKEEADKAAAK
-888 AVDHLIEKIGEVT
+888 AVDDLIEKIGEVT

-918 TPEQKEKVEQ
+918 TPEQKEKVEK
-928 EEILKAAEEK
+928 EEILKVAEEK
-938 YAKLLL
+938 YAELLL

-970 ELKTILREGKT
+970 ELKRIIREGKT
-981 QIEKATDKDG
+981 QIEKATDKYG
-991 IDKVVKATK
+991 IDKVIKAAK
-1000 EKMDAVKTDAELTTQ
+1000 EKMDAVKTDAELTAQ
-1015 ENMDKAAEYV
+1015 ENMEKAAEYV
-1025 EKQISNIGEVRFT
+1025 EKQIANIGEVRFT

-1060 EKVDNYSVLSDAEAK
+1060 EKVDNYSVLSAAEAK

-1088 VDEKSKITVSGKFM
+1088 VDEKSKIAVSGKFM

-1124 VSLWD
+1124 VSLGD
-1129 KLENPFV
+1129 KLENLFV

-1159 YNGRSVIVKQ
+1159 YNGRNVIVKQ

-1198 MAGVK
+1198 MAGVE
-1203 KVKNV
+1203 KVKNL
-1208 NGSAPKTADTSDMML
+1208 NGSAPKTADTSDMIL
-1223 WMGICVLSMV
+1223 WIGICVLSMV
-1233 TLVARRR
+1233 TLAVRRR

>member
-1 MILKGV
+1 
-7 IQKRRLKHVMQCERK
+7 MQCERK

-51 FAKETVREN
+51 FAKEAVREN

-84 EAEQTVQKW
+84 EAEETVQKW

-121 QILEIDKETGEEIRR
+121 RILEIDKETGKEIRR

-232 VTKGGGKEKKLTWQ
+232 QTKGGGKEKKLTWQ
-246 FTPSTDDAQV
+246 FTPSTDDPQV

-279 DGSNEGDYTAN
+279 DGSNEGDYTAD

-338 VDKKGKLSETS
+338 VDRKGKLSETS

-368 VYGNKIYMGVSGAG
+368 VYGNKIYMGVSGSG

-397 NKGPLTQ
+397 NRGPLTQ

-430 DFNGDG
+430 DFDGDG

-512 NPAYLNNVTVKGGEN
+512 NLAYLNNVTVKGGEN

-575 KNEVTLEESDTK
+575 KNEVTLEEGDTK
-587 VQIEVSKTQG
+587 VQIEVSKTEG

-612 KAISTLESMRI
+612 KAISTLESMKV

-703 TKTAKIRIDVL
+703 AKTAKIRVDVL

-732 KVTGIELDKQE
+732 KVTGIALDKQE

-779 VNEIGLVTPKK
+779 VDEKGLVTPKK

-836 AKIDIARGAY
+836 AKIDIARDAY
-846 KVLTAEQKE
+846 NTLTAEQKE
-855 RVTKLNIL
+855 RVTKLNVL
-863 EEAEKEYDRL
+863 EESEKEYDRL
-873 KGETDKEEADKAAAK
+873 KGEADKEEADKAAAK
-888 AVDHLIEKIGEVT
+888 AVDDLIEKIGEVT

-918 TPEQKEKVEQ
+918 TPEQKEKVEK
-928 EEILKAAEEK
+928 EEILKVAEEK
-938 YAKLLL
+938 YAELLL

-970 ELKTILREGKT
+970 ELKRIIREGKT
-981 QIEKATDKDG
+981 QIENATDKDG
-991 IDKVVKATK
+991 IDKVVKAAK
-1000 EKMDAVKTDAELTTQ
+1000 EKMDAVKTDAELTAQ
-1015 ENMDKAAEYV
+1015 ENMEKAAEYV
-1025 EKQISNIGEVRFT
+1025 EKQIANIGEVRFT

-1055 EKMAQ
+1055 EKTAQ
-1060 EKVDNYSVLSDAEAK
+1060 EKVDNYSVLSAAEAK

-1088 VDEKSKITVSGKFM
+1088 VDEKSKIAVSGKFM

-1110 KADKEAESVLQKEF
+1110 KADKEAEAVLQKEF
-1124 VSLWD
+1124 VSLGD
-1129 KLENPFV
+1129 KLENLFV

-1159 YNGRSVIVKQ
+1159 YNGRNVIVKQ

-1198 MAGVK
+1198 MAGVE
-1203 KVKNV
+1203 KVKNL
-1208 NGSAPKTADTSDMML
+1208 NGSAPKTADTSDMIL
-1223 WMGICVLSMV
+1223 WIGICVLSMV
-1233 TLVARRR
+1233 TLAVRRR

>member
-1 MILKGV
+1 
-7 IQKRRLKHVMQCERK
+7 MQCERK

-51 FAKETVREN
+51 FAKEAVREN

-84 EAEQTVQKW
+84 EAEETVQKW

-121 QILEIDKETGEEIRR
+121 RILEIDKETGKEIRR

-232 VTKGGGKEKKLTWQ
+232 QTKGGGKEKKLTWQ
-246 FTPSTDDAQV
+246 FTPSTDDPQV

-279 DGSNEGDYTAN
+279 DGSNEGDYTAD

-338 VDKKGKLSETS
+338 VDSKGKLSETS

-368 VYGNKIYMGVSGAG
+368 VYGNKIYMGVSGSG

-397 NKGPLTQ
+397 NRGPLTQ

-430 DFNGDG
+430 DFDGDG

-575 KNEVTLEESDTK
+575 KNEVTLEEGDTK

-612 KAISTLESMRI
+612 KAISTLESMKV

-732 KVTGIELDKQE
+732 KVTGIALDKQE

-779 VNEIGLVTPKK
+779 VDEKGLVTPKK

-809 CHVTI
+809 CQVTI

-836 AKIDIARGAY
+836 AKIDIARDAY
-846 KVLTAEQKE
+846 KALTAEQKE
-855 RVTKLNIL
+855 RVTKLNVL

-873 KGETDKEEADKAAAK
+873 KGEADKEEADKAAAK
-888 AVDHLIEKIGEVT
+888 AVDDLIEKIGEVT

-918 TPEQKEKVEQ
+918 TPEQKEKVEK

-938 YAKLLL
+938 YAELLL

-970 ELKTILREGKT
+970 ELKRIIREGKT
-981 QIEKATDKDG
+981 QIEKATDKYG
-991 IDKVVKATK
+991 IDKVIKAAK
-1000 EKMDAVKTDAELTTQ
+1000 EKMDAVKTDAELTAQ
-1015 ENMDKAAEYV
+1015 ENMEKAAEYV
-1025 EKQISNIGEVRFT
+1025 EKQIANIGEVRFT

-1060 EKVDNYSVLSDAEAK
+1060 EKVDNYSVLSAAEAK

-1088 VDEKSKITVSGKFM
+1088 VDEKSKIAVSGKFM

-1124 VSLWD
+1124 VSLGD
-1129 KLENPFV
+1129 KLENLFV

-1149 ITVKIPVDAV
+1149 ITVKIPVDTV
-1159 YNGRSVIVKQ
+1159 YNGRNVIVKQ

-1198 MAGVK
+1198 MAGVE
-1203 KVKNV
+1203 KVKHL
-1208 NGSAPKTADTSDMML
+1208 NGSAPKTADTSDMIL
-1223 WMGICVLSMV
+1223 WIGICVLSMV
-1233 TLVARRR
+1233 TLAVRGR

>member
-1 MILKGV
+1 
-7 IQKRRLKHVMQCERK
+7 MQCERK

-51 FAKETVREN
+51 FAKEAVREN

-84 EAEQTVQKW
+84 EAEETVQKW

-121 QILEIDKETGEEIRR
+121 RILEIDKETGKEIRR

-232 VTKGGGKEKKLTWQ
+232 QTKGGGKEKKLTWQ
-246 FTPSTDDAQV
+246 FTPSTDDPQV

-279 DGSNEGDYTAN
+279 DGSNEGDYTAD

-338 VDKKGKLSETS
+338 VDSKGKLSETS

-368 VYGNKIYMGVSGAG
+368 VYGNKIYMGVSGSG

-397 NKGPLTQ
+397 NRGPLTQ
-404 DSIMYN
+404 DSIMYS

-430 DFNGDG
+430 DFDGDG

-512 NPAYLNNVTVKGGEN
+512 NLAYLKNVTVKGGEN

-575 KNEVTLEESDTK
+575 KNEVTLEEGDTK
-587 VQIEVSKTQG
+587 VQIEVSKTEG

-612 KAISTLESMRI
+612 KAISTLESMKV

-703 TKTAKIRIDVL
+703 TKTAKIRVDVL

-732 KVTGIELDKQE
+732 KVTGIALDKQE

-779 VNEIGLVTPKK
+779 VDEKGLVTPKK

-814 TDKAKEVD
+814 MDKAKEVD

-836 AKIDIARGAY
+836 AKIDIARDAY
-846 KVLTAEQKE
+846 NTLTAEQKE
-855 RVTKLNIL
+855 RVTKLNVL
-863 EEAEKEYDRL
+863 EESEKEYDRL
-873 KGETDKEEADKAAAK
+873 KGEADKEEADKAAAK
-888 AVDHLIEKIGEVT
+888 AVDDLIEKIGEVT

-918 TPEQKEKVEQ
+918 TPEQKEKVEK
-928 EEILKAAEEK
+928 EEILKVAEEK
-938 YAKLLL
+938 YAELLL

-970 ELKTILREGKT
+970 ELKRIIREGKT
-981 QIEKATDKDG
+981 QIENATDKDG
-991 IDKVVKATK
+991 IDKVVKAAK
-1000 EKMDAVKTDAELTTQ
+1000 EKMDAVKTDAELTAQ
-1015 ENMDKAAEYV
+1015 ENMEKAAEYV
-1025 EKQISNIGEVRFT
+1025 EKQIANIGEVRFT

-1055 EKMAQ
+1055 EKTAQ
-1060 EKVDNYSVLSDAEAK
+1060 EKVDNYSVLSAAEAK

-1088 VDEKSKITVSGKFM
+1088 VDEKSKIAVSGKFM

-1110 KADKEAESVLQKEF
+1110 KADKEAEAVLQKEF
-1124 VSLWD
+1124 VSLGD
-1129 KLENPFV
+1129 KLENLFV

-1159 YNGRSVIVKQ
+1159 YNGRNVIVKQ

-1198 MAGVK
+1198 MAGVE
-1203 KVKNV
+1203 KVKNL
-1208 NGSAPKTADTSDMML
+1208 NGSAPKTADTSDMIL
-1223 WMGICVLSMV
+1223 WIGICVLSMV
-1233 TLVARRR
+1233 TLAVRRR

>member
-1 MILKGV
+1 
-7 IQKRRLKHVMQCERK
+7 MQCERK

-51 FAKETVREN
+51 FAKEAVREN

-84 EAEQTVQKW
+84 EAEETVQKW

-121 QILEIDKETGEEIRR
+121 RILEIDKETGKEIRR

-232 VTKGGGKEKKLTWQ
+232 QTKGGGKEKKLTWQ
-246 FTPSTDDAQV
+246 FTPSTDDPQV

-279 DGSNEGDYTAN
+279 DGSNEGDYTAD

-338 VDKKGKLSETS
+338 VDSKGKLSETS

-368 VYGNKIYMGVSGAG
+368 VYGNKIYMGVSGSG

-397 NKGPLTQ
+397 NRGPLTQ

-430 DFNGDG
+430 DFDGDG

-512 NPAYLNNVTVKGGEN
+512 NLAYLKNVTVKGGEN

-575 KNEVTLEESDTK
+575 KNEVTLEEGDTK
-587 VQIEVSKTQG
+587 VQIEVSKTEG

-612 KAISTLESMRI
+612 KAISTLESMKV

-703 TKTAKIRIDVL
+703 TKTAKIRVDVL

-732 KVTGIELDKQE
+732 KVTGIALDKQE

-779 VNEIGLVTPKK
+779 VDEKGLVTPKK

-836 AKIDIARGAY
+836 AKIDIARDAY
-846 KVLTAEQKE
+846 NTLTAEQKE
-855 RVTKLNIL
+855 RVTKLNVL
-863 EEAEKEYDRL
+863 EESEKEYDRL
-873 KGETDKEEADKAAAK
+873 KGEADKEEADKAAAK
-888 AVDHLIEKIGEVT
+888 AVDDLIEKIGEVT

-918 TPEQKEKVEQ
+918 TPEQKEKVEK
-928 EEILKAAEEK
+928 EEILKVAEEK
-938 YAKLLL
+938 YAELLL

-970 ELKTILREGKT
+970 ELKRIIREGKT
-981 QIEKATDKDG
+981 QIENATDKDG
-991 IDKVVKATK
+991 IDKVVKAAK
-1000 EKMDAVKTDAELTTQ
+1000 EKMDAVKTDAELTAQ
-1015 ENMDKAAEYV
+1015 ENMEKAAEYV
-1025 EKQISNIGEVRFT
+1025 EKQIANIGEVRFT

-1045 LFARVSYDKL
+1045 LFARVSYNKL
-1055 EKMAQ
+1055 EKTAQ
-1060 EKVDNYSVLSDAEAK
+1060 EKVDNYSVLSAAEAK

-1088 VDEKSKITVSGKFM
+1088 VDEKSKIAVSGKFM

-1110 KADKEAESVLQKEF
+1110 KADKEAEAVLQKEF
-1124 VSLWD
+1124 VSLGD
-1129 KLENPFV
+1129 KLENLFV

-1159 YNGRSVIVKQ
+1159 YNGRNVIVKQ

-1198 MAGVK
+1198 MAGVE
-1203 KVKNV
+1203 KVKNL
-1208 NGSAPKTADTSDMML
+1208 NGSAPKTADTSDMIL
-1223 WMGICVLSMV
+1223 WIGICVLSMV
-1233 TLVARRR
+1233 TLAVRRR

>member
-1 MILKGV
+1 MKGV
-7 IQKRRLKHVMQCERK
+7 MRKRRLKHVMQCERK

-51 FAKETVREN
+51 FAKEAVREN

-84 EAEQTVQKW
+84 EAEETVQKW

-121 QILEIDKETGEEIRR
+121 RILEIDKETGKEIRR

-232 VTKGGGKEKKLTWQ
+232 QTKGGGKEKKLTWQ
-246 FTPSTDDAQV
+246 FTPSTDDPQV

-279 DGSNEGDYTAN
+279 DGSNEGDYTAD

-338 VDKKGKLSETS
+338 VDSKGKLSETS

-368 VYGNKIYMGVSGAG
+368 VYGNKIYMGVSGSG

-397 NKGPLTQ
+397 NRGPLTQ

-430 DFNGDG
+430 DFDGDG

-512 NPAYLNNVTVKGGEN
+512 NLAYLNNVTVKGGEN

-575 KNEVTLEESDTK
+575 KNEVTLEEGDTK
-587 VQIEVSKTQG
+587 VQIEVSKTEG

-612 KAISTLESMRI
+612 KAISTLESMKV

-703 TKTAKIRIDVL
+703 TKTAKIRVDVL

-732 KVTGIELDKQE
+732 KVTGIALDKQE

-779 VNEIGLVTPKK
+779 VDEKGLVTPKK

-836 AKIDIARGAY
+836 AKIDIARDAY
-846 KVLTAEQKE
+846 NTLTAEQKE
-855 RVTKLNIL
+855 RVTKLNVL
-863 EEAEKEYDRL
+863 EESEKEYDRL
-873 KGETDKEEADKAAAK
+873 KGEADKEEADKAAAK
-888 AVDHLIEKIGEVT
+888 AVDDLIEKIGEVT

-918 TPEQKEKVEQ
+918 TPEQKEKVEK
-928 EEILKAAEEK
+928 EEILKVAEEK
-938 YAKLLL
+938 YAELLL

-970 ELKTILREGKT
+970 ELKRIIREGKT
-981 QIEKATDKDG
+981 QIENATDKDG
-991 IDKVVKATK
+991 IDKVVKAAK
-1000 EKMDAVKTDAELTTQ
+1000 EKMDAVKTDAELTAQ
-1015 ENMDKAAEYV
+1015 ENMEKAAEYV
-1025 EKQISNIGEVRFT
+1025 EKQIANIGEVRFT

-1055 EKMAQ
+1055 EKTAQ
-1060 EKVDNYSVLSDAEAK
+1060 EKVDNYSVLSAAEAK

-1088 VDEKSKITVSGKFM
+1088 VDEKSKIAVSGKFM

-1110 KADKEAESVLQKEF
+1110 KADKEAEAVLQKEF
-1124 VSLWD
+1124 VSLGD
-1129 KLENPFV
+1129 KLENLFV

-1159 YNGRSVIVKQ
+1159 YNGRNVIVKQ

-1198 MAGVK
+1198 MAGVE
-1203 KVKNV
+1203 KVKNL
-1208 NGSAPKTADTSDMML
+1208 NGSAPKTADTSDMIL
-1223 WMGICVLSMV
+1223 WIGICVLSMV
-1233 TLVARRR
+1233 TLAVRRR

>member
-1 MILKGV
+1 
-7 IQKRRLKHVMQCERK
+7 
-22 GRRKMKKLK
+22 MKKLK

-51 FAKETVREN
+51 FAKEAVREN

-84 EAEQTVQKW
+84 EAEETVQKW

-121 QILEIDKETGEEIRR
+121 RILEIDKETGKEIRR

-232 VTKGGGKEKKLTWQ
+232 QTKGGGKEKKLTWQ
-246 FTPSTDDAQV
+246 FTPSTDDPQV

-279 DGSNEGDYTAN
+279 DGSNEGDYTAD

-338 VDKKGKLSETS
+338 VDSKGKLSETS

-368 VYGNKIYMGVSGAG
+368 VYGNKIYMGVSGSG

-397 NKGPLTQ
+397 NRGPLTQ

-430 DFNGDG
+430 DFDGDG

-512 NPAYLNNVTVKGGEN
+512 NLAYLNNVTVKGGEN

-575 KNEVTLEESDTK
+575 KNEVTLEEGDTK
-587 VQIEVSKTQG
+587 VQIEVSKTEG

-612 KAISTLESMRI
+612 KAISTLESMKV

-703 TKTAKIRIDVL
+703 TKTAKIRVDVL

-732 KVTGIELDKQE
+732 KVTGIALDKQE

-779 VNEIGLVTPKK
+779 VDEKGLVTPKK

-836 AKIDIARGAY
+836 AKIDIARDAY
-846 KVLTAEQKE
+846 NTLTAEQKE
-855 RVTKLNIL
+855 RVTKLNVL
-863 EEAEKEYDRL
+863 EESEKEYDRL
-873 KGETDKEEADKAAAK
+873 KGEADKEEADKAAAK
-888 AVDHLIEKIGEVT
+888 AVDDLIEKIGEVT

-918 TPEQKEKVEQ
+918 TPEQKEKVEK
-928 EEILKAAEEK
+928 EEILKVAEEK
-938 YAKLLL
+938 YAELLL

-970 ELKTILREGKT
+970 ELKRIIREGKT
-981 QIEKATDKDG
+981 QIENATDKDG
-991 IDKVVKATK
+991 IDKVVKAAK
-1000 EKMDAVKTDAELTTQ
+1000 EKMDAVKTDAELTAQ
-1015 ENMDKAAEYV
+1015 ENMEKAAEYV
-1025 EKQISNIGEVRFT
+1025 EKQIANIGEVRFT

-1055 EKMAQ
+1055 EKTAQ
-1060 EKVDNYSVLSDAEAK
+1060 EKVDNYSVLSAAEAK

-1088 VDEKSKITVSGKFM
+1088 VDEKSKIAVSGKFM

-1110 KADKEAESVLQKEF
+1110 KADKEAEAVLQKEF
-1124 VSLWD
+1124 VSLGD
-1129 KLENPFV
+1129 KLENLFV

-1159 YNGRSVIVKQ
+1159 YNGRNVIVKQ

-1198 MAGVK
+1198 MAGVE
-1203 KVKNV
+1203 KVKNL
-1208 NGSAPKTADTSDMML
+1208 NGSAPKTADTSDMIL
-1223 WMGICVLSMV
+1223 WIGICVLSMV
-1233 TLVARRR
+1233 TLAVRRR

>member
-1 MILKGV
+1 
-7 IQKRRLKHVMQCERK
+7 MQCERK

-31 QMAATILAVSLMI
+31 QMAAIILAVSLMI

-51 FAKETVREN
+51 FAKEAVREN

-84 EAEQTVQKW
+84 EAEETVQKW

-121 QILEIDKETGEEIRR
+121 RILEIDKETGKEIRR

-232 VTKGGGKEKKLTWQ
+232 QTKGGGKEKKLTWQ
-246 FTPSTDDAQV
+246 FTPSTDDPQV

-279 DGSNEGDYTAN
+279 DGSNEGDYTAD

-338 VDKKGKLSETS
+338 VDSKGKLSETS

-368 VYGNKIYMGVSGAG
+368 VYGNKIYMGVSGSG

-397 NKGPLTQ
+397 NRGPLTQ

-430 DFNGDG
+430 DFDGDG

-512 NPAYLNNVTVKGGEN
+512 NLAYLNNVTVKGGEN

-575 KNEVTLEESDTK
+575 KNEVTLEEGDTK
-587 VQIEVSKTQG
+587 VQIEVSKTEG

-612 KAISTLESMRI
+612 KAISTLESMKV

-703 TKTAKIRIDVL
+703 AKTAKIRVDVL

-732 KVTGIELDKQE
+732 KVTGIALDKQE

-779 VNEIGLVTPKK
+779 VDEKGLVTPKK

-836 AKIDIARGAY
+836 AKIDIARDAY
-846 KVLTAEQKE
+846 NTLTAEQKE
-855 RVTKLNIL
+855 RVTKLNVL
-863 EEAEKEYDRL
+863 EESEKEYDRL
-873 KGETDKEEADKAAAK
+873 KGEADKEEADKAAAK
-888 AVDHLIEKIGEVT
+888 AVDDLIEKIGEVT

-918 TPEQKEKVEQ
+918 TPEQKEKVEK
-928 EEILKAAEEK
+928 EEILKVAEEK
-938 YAKLLL
+938 YAELLL

-970 ELKTILREGKT
+970 ELKRIIREGKT
-981 QIEKATDKDG
+981 QIENATDKDG
-991 IDKVVKATK
+991 IDKVVKAAK
-1000 EKMDAVKTDAELTTQ
+1000 EKMDAVKTDAELTAQ
-1015 ENMDKAAEYV
+1015 ENMEKAAEYV
-1025 EKQISNIGEVRFT
+1025 EKQIANIGEVRFT

-1055 EKMAQ
+1055 EKTAQ
-1060 EKVDNYSVLSDAEAK
+1060 EKVDNYSVLSAAEAK

-1088 VDEKSKITVSGKFM
+1088 VDEKSKIAVSGKFM

-1124 VSLWD
+1124 VSLGD
-1129 KLENPFV
+1129 KLENLFV

-1159 YNGRSVIVKQ
+1159 YNGRNVIVKQ

-1198 MAGVK
+1198 MAGVE
-1203 KVKNV
+1203 KVKNL
-1208 NGSAPKTADTSDMML
+1208 NGSAPKTADTSDMIL
-1223 WMGICVLSMV
+1223 WIGICVLSMV
-1233 TLVARRR
+1233 TLAVRRR

>member
-1 MILKGV
+1 
-7 IQKRRLKHVMQCERK
+7 MQCERK

-51 FAKETVREN
+51 FAKEAVREN

-84 EAEQTVQKW
+84 EAEETVQKW

-121 QILEIDKETGEEIRR
+121 RILEIDKETGKEIRR

-232 VTKGGGKEKKLTWQ
+232 QTKGGGKEKKLTWQ
-246 FTPSTDDAQV
+246 FTPSTDDLQV

-279 DGSNEGDYTAN
+279 DGSNEGDYTAD

-338 VDKKGKLSETS
+338 VDSKGKLSETS

-368 VYGNKIYMGVSGAG
+368 VYGNKIYMGVSGSG

-397 NKGPLTQ
+397 NRGPLTQ

-430 DFNGDG
+430 DFDGDG

-512 NPAYLNNVTVKGGEN
+512 NLAYLNNVTVKGGEN

-575 KNEVTLEESDTK
+575 KNEVTLEEGDTK
-587 VQIEVSKTQG
+587 VQIEVSKTEG

-612 KAISTLESMRI
+612 KAISTLESMKV

-662 PTDVNSKITVTPVEN
+662 PTDVNSKITVTSVEN

-703 TKTAKIRIDVL
+703 AKTAKIRVDVL

-732 KVTGIELDKQE
+732 KVTGIALDKQE

-779 VNEIGLVTPKK
+779 VDEKGLVTPKK

-836 AKIDIARGAY
+836 AKIDIARDAY
-846 KVLTAEQKE
+846 NTLTAEQKE
-855 RVTKLNIL
+855 RVTKLNVL
-863 EEAEKEYDRL
+863 EESEKEYDRL
-873 KGETDKEEADKAAAK
+873 KGEADKEEADKAAAK
-888 AVDHLIEKIGEVT
+888 AVDDLIEKIGEVT

-918 TPEQKEKVEQ
+918 TPEQKEKVEK
-928 EEILKAAEEK
+928 EEILKVAEEK
-938 YAKLLL
+938 YAELLL

-970 ELKTILREGKT
+970 ELKRIIREGKT
-981 QIEKATDKDG
+981 QIEKATDKYG
-991 IDKVVKATK
+991 IDKVIKAAK
-1000 EKMDAVKTDAELTTQ
+1000 EKMDAVKTDAELTAQ
-1015 ENMDKAAEYV
+1015 ENMEKAAEYV
-1025 EKQISNIGEVRFT
+1025 EKQIANIGEVRFT

-1060 EKVDNYSVLSDAEAK
+1060 EKVDNYSVLSAAEAK

-1088 VDEKSKITVSGKFM
+1088 VDEKSKIAVSGKFM

-1124 VSLWD
+1124 VSLGD
-1129 KLENPFV
+1129 KLENLFV

-1159 YNGRSVIVKQ
+1159 YNGRNVIVKQ

-1198 MAGVK
+1198 MAGVE
-1203 KVKNV
+1203 KVKNL
-1208 NGSAPKTADTSDMML
+1208 NGSAPKTADTSDMIL
-1223 WMGICVLSMV
+1223 WIGICVLSMV
-1233 TLVARRR
+1233 TLAVRRR

>member
-1 MILKGV
+1 
-7 IQKRRLKHVMQCERK
+7 MQCERK

-51 FAKETVREN
+51 FAKEAVREN

-84 EAEQTVQKW
+84 EAEETVQKW

-121 QILEIDKETGEEIRR
+121 RILEIDKETGKEIRR

-232 VTKGGGKEKKLTWQ
+232 QTKGGGKEKKLTWQ
-246 FTPSTDDAQV
+246 FTPSTDDPQV

-279 DGSNEGDYTAN
+279 DGSNEGDYTAD

-338 VDKKGKLSETS
+338 VDSKGKLSETS

-368 VYGNKIYMGVSGAG
+368 VYGNKIYMGVSGSG

-397 NKGPLTQ
+397 NRGPLTQ
-404 DSIMYN
+404 DSIMYS

-430 DFNGDG
+430 DFDGDG

-512 NPAYLNNVTVKGGEN
+512 NLAYLNNVTVKGGEN

-575 KNEVTLEESDTK
+575 KNEVTLEEGDTK
-587 VQIEVSKTQG
+587 VQIEVSKTEG

-612 KAISTLESMRI
+612 KAISTLESMKV

-703 TKTAKIRIDVL
+703 TKTAKIRVDVL

-732 KVTGIELDKQE
+732 KVTGIALDKQE

-779 VNEIGLVTPKK
+779 VDEKGLVTPKK

-836 AKIDIARGAY
+836 AKIDIARDAY
-846 KVLTAEQKE
+846 NTLTAEQKK
-855 RVTKLNIL
+855 RVTKLNVL
-863 EEAEKEYDRL
+863 EESEKEYDRL
-873 KGETDKEEADKAAAK
+873 KGEADKEEADKAAAK
-888 AVDHLIEKIGEVT
+888 AVDDLIEKIGEVT

-918 TPEQKEKVEQ
+918 TPEQKEKVEK
-928 EEILKAAEEK
+928 EEILKVAEEK
-938 YAKLLL
+938 YAELLL

-970 ELKTILREGKT
+970 ELKRIIREGKT
-981 QIEKATDKDG
+981 QIENATDKDG
-991 IDKVVKATK
+991 IDKVVKAAK
-1000 EKMDAVKTDAELTTQ
+1000 EKMDAVKTDAELTAQ
-1015 ENMDKAAEYV
+1015 ENMEKAAEYV
-1025 EKQISNIGEVRFT
+1025 EKQIANIGEVRFT

-1055 EKMAQ
+1055 EKTAQ
-1060 EKVDNYSVLSDAEAK
+1060 EKVDNYSVLSAAEAK

-1088 VDEKSKITVSGKFM
+1088 VDEKSKIAVSGKFM

-1110 KADKEAESVLQKEF
+1110 KADKEAEAVLQKEF
-1124 VSLWD
+1124 VSLGD
-1129 KLENPFV
+1129 KLENLFV

-1159 YNGRSVIVKQ
+1159 YNGRNVIVKQ

-1198 MAGVK
+1198 MAGVE
-1203 KVKNV
+1203 KVKNL
-1208 NGSAPKTADTSDMML
+1208 NGSAPKTADTSDMIL
-1223 WMGICVLSMV
+1223 WIGICVLSMV
-1233 TLVARRR
+1233 TLAVRRR

>member
-1 MILKGV
+1 
-7 IQKRRLKHVMQCERK
+7 MQCERK

-51 FAKETVREN
+51 FAKEAVREN

-84 EAEQTVQKW
+84 EAEETVQKW

-121 QILEIDKETGEEIRR
+121 RILEIDKETGKEIRR

-180 SEKIGGQTVSPISYA
+180 SEKIGGQTISPISYA

-232 VTKGGGKEKKLTWQ
+232 QTKGGGKEKKLTWQ
-246 FTPSTDDAQV
+246 FTPSTDDPQV

-279 DGSNEGDYTAN
+279 DGSNEGDYTAD

-338 VDKKGKLSETS
+338 VDSKGKLSETS

-368 VYGNKIYMGVSGAG
+368 VYGNKIYMGVSGSG

-397 NKGPLTQ
+397 NRGPLTQ

-430 DFNGDG
+430 DFDGDG

-575 KNEVTLEESDTK
+575 KNEVTLEEGDTK

-612 KAISTLESMRI
+612 KAISTLESMKV

-703 TKTAKIRIDVL
+703 TKTAKIRVDVL

-732 KVTGIELDKQE
+732 KVTGIALDKQE

-779 VNEIGLVTPKK
+779 VDEKGLVTPKK

-836 AKIDIARGAY
+836 AKIDIARDAY
-846 KVLTAEQKE
+846 KALTAEQKE
-855 RVTKLNIL
+855 RVTKLNVL

-873 KGETDKEEADKAAAK
+873 KGEADKEEADKAAAK
-888 AVDHLIEKIGEVT
+888 AVDDLIEKIGEVT

-918 TPEQKEKVEQ
+918 TPEQKEKVEK

-938 YAKLLL
+938 YAELLL

-970 ELKTILREGKT
+970 ELKRIIREGKT

-991 IDKVVKATK
+991 IDKAIKAAK
-1000 EKMDAVKTDAELTTQ
+1000 EKMDAVKTDAELTAQ
-1015 ENMDKAAEYV
+1015 ENMEKAAEYV
-1025 EKQISNIGEVRFT
+1025 EKQIANIGEVRFT

-1060 EKVDNYSVLSDAEAK
+1060 EKVDNYSVLSAAEAK

-1088 VDEKSKITVSGKFM
+1088 VDEKSKIAVSGKFM

-1124 VSLWD
+1124 VSLGD
-1129 KLENPFV
+1129 KLENLFV

-1149 ITVKIPVDAV
+1149 ITVKIPVDTV
-1159 YNGRSVIVKQ
+1159 YNGRNVIVKQ

-1198 MAGVK
+1198 MAGVE
-1203 KVKNV
+1203 KVKHL
-1208 NGSAPKTADTSDMML
+1208 NGSAPKTADTSDMIL
-1223 WMGICVLSMV
+1223 WIGICVLSMV
-1233 TLVARRR
+1233 TLAVRRR

>member
-1 MILKGV
+1 
-7 IQKRRLKHVMQCERK
+7 MQCERK

-51 FAKETVREN
+51 FAKEAVREN

-84 EAEQTVQKW
+84 EAEETVQKW

-121 QILEIDKETGEEIRR
+121 RILEIDKETGKEIRR

-232 VTKGGGKEKKLTWQ
+232 QTKGGGKEKKLTWQ
-246 FTPSTDDAQV
+246 FTPSTDDPQV

-279 DGSNEGDYTAN
+279 DGSNEGDYTAD

-338 VDKKGKLSETS
+338 VDSKGKLSETS

-368 VYGNKIYMGVSGAG
+368 VYGNKIYMGVSGSG

-397 NKGPLTQ
+397 NRGPLTQ
-404 DSIMYN
+404 DSIMYS

-430 DFNGDG
+430 DFDGDG

-512 NPAYLNNVTVKGGEN
+512 NLAYLKNVTVKGGEN

-575 KNEVTLEESDTK
+575 KNEVTLEEGDTK
-587 VQIEVSKTQG
+587 VQIEVSKTEG

-612 KAISTLESMRI
+612 KAISTLESMKV

-690 QGHDRWNVYKKDQ
+690 QGHDRWNVYKKYQ
-703 TKTAKIRIDVL
+703 TKTAKIRVDVL

-732 KVTGIELDKQE
+732 KVTGIALDKQE

-779 VNEIGLVTPKK
+779 VDEKGLVTPKK

-836 AKIDIARGAY
+836 AKIDIARDAY
-846 KVLTAEQKE
+846 NTLTAEQKE
-855 RVTKLNIL
+855 RVTKLNVL
-863 EEAEKEYDRL
+863 EESEKEYDRL
-873 KGETDKEEADKAAAK
+873 KGEADKEEADKAAAK
-888 AVDHLIEKIGEVT
+888 AVDDLIEKIGEVT

-918 TPEQKEKVEQ
+918 TPEQKEKVEK
-928 EEILKAAEEK
+928 EEILKVAEEK
-938 YAKLLL
+938 YAELLL

-970 ELKTILREGKT
+970 ELKRIIREGKT
-981 QIEKATDKDG
+981 QIENATDKDG
-991 IDKVVKATK
+991 IDKVVKAAK
-1000 EKMDAVKTDAELTTQ
+1000 EKMDAVKTDAELTAQ
-1015 ENMDKAAEYV
+1015 ENMEKAAEYV
-1025 EKQISNIGEVRFT
+1025 EKQIANIGEVRFT

-1055 EKMAQ
+1055 EKTAQ
-1060 EKVDNYSVLSDAEAK
+1060 EKVDNYSVLSAAEAK

-1088 VDEKSKITVSGKFM
+1088 VDEKSKIAVSGKFM

-1110 KADKEAESVLQKEF
+1110 KADKEAEAVLQKEF
-1124 VSLWD
+1124 VSLGD
-1129 KLENPFV
+1129 KLENLFV

-1159 YNGRSVIVKQ
+1159 YNGRNVIVKQ

-1198 MAGVK
+1198 MAGVE
-1203 KVKNV
+1203 KVKNL
-1208 NGSAPKTADTSDMML
+1208 NGSAPKTADTSDMIL
-1223 WMGICVLSMV
+1223 WIGICVLSMV
-1233 TLVARRR
+1233 TLAVRRR

>member
-1 MILKGV
+1 
-7 IQKRRLKHVMQCERK
+7 MQCERK

-51 FAKETVREN
+51 FAKEAVREN

-84 EAEQTVQKW
+84 EAEETVQKW

-121 QILEIDKETGEEIRR
+121 RILEIDKETGKEIRR

-232 VTKGGGKEKKLTWQ
+232 QTKGGGKEKKLTWQ
-246 FTPSTDDAQV
+246 FTPSTDDPQV
-256 KNKRGFYWAGAY
+256 KNNRGFYWAGAY

-279 DGSNEGDYTAN
+279 DGSNEGDYTAD

-338 VDKKGKLSETS
+338 VDSKGKLSETS

-368 VYGNKIYMGVSGAG
+368 VYGNKIYMGVSGSG

-397 NKGPLTQ
+397 NRGPLTQ
-404 DSIMYN
+404 DSIMYS

-430 DFNGDG
+430 DFDGDG

-512 NPAYLNNVTVKGGEN
+512 NLAYLKNVTVKGGEN

-575 KNEVTLEESDTK
+575 KNEVTLEEGDTK
-587 VQIEVSKTQG
+587 VQIEVSKTEG

-612 KAISTLESMRI
+612 KAISTLESMKV

-703 TKTAKIRIDVL
+703 TKTAKIRVDVL

-732 KVTGIELDKQE
+732 KVTGIALDKQE

-779 VNEIGLVTPKK
+779 VDEKGLVTPKK

-836 AKIDIARGAY
+836 AKIDIARDAY
-846 KVLTAEQKE
+846 NTLTAEQKE
-855 RVTKLNIL
+855 RVTKLNVL
-863 EEAEKEYDRL
+863 EESEKEYDRL
-873 KGETDKEEADKAAAK
+873 KGEADKEEADKAAAK
-888 AVDHLIEKIGEVT
+888 AVDDLIEKIGEVT

-918 TPEQKEKVEQ
+918 TPEQKEKVEK
-928 EEILKAAEEK
+928 EEILKVAEEK
-938 YAKLLL
+938 YAELLL

-970 ELKTILREGKT
+970 ELKRIIREGKT
-981 QIEKATDKDG
+981 QIENATDKDG
-991 IDKVVKATK
+991 IDKVVKAAK
-1000 EKMDAVKTDAELTTQ
+1000 EKMDAVKTDAELTAQ
-1015 ENMDKAAEYV
+1015 ENMEKAAEYV
-1025 EKQISNIGEVRFT
+1025 EKQIANIGEVRFT

-1055 EKMAQ
+1055 EKTAQ
-1060 EKVDNYSVLSDAEAK
+1060 EKVDNYSVLSAAEAK

-1088 VDEKSKITVSGKFM
+1088 VDEKSKIAVSGKFM

-1110 KADKEAESVLQKEF
+1110 KADKEAEAVLQKEF
-1124 VSLWD
+1124 VSLGD
-1129 KLENPFV
+1129 KLENLFV

-1159 YNGRSVIVKQ
+1159 YNGRNVIVKQ

-1198 MAGVK
+1198 MAGVE
-1203 KVKNV
+1203 KVKNL
-1208 NGSAPKTADTSDMML
+1208 NGSAPKTADTSDMIL
-1223 WMGICVLSMV
+1223 WIGICVLSMV
-1233 TLVARRR
+1233 TLAVRRR

>member
-1 MILKGV
+1 
-7 IQKRRLKHVMQCERK
+7 MQCERK

-51 FAKETVREN
+51 FAKEAVREN

-84 EAEQTVQKW
+84 EAEETVQKW

-121 QILEIDKETGEEIRR
+121 RILEIDKETGKEIRR

-232 VTKGGGKEKKLTWQ
+232 QTKGGGKEKKLTWQ
-246 FTPSTDDAQV
+246 FTPSTDDPQV

-279 DGSNEGDYTAN
+279 DGSNEGDYTAD

-338 VDKKGKLSETS
+338 VDSKGKLSETS

-368 VYGNKIYMGVSGAG
+368 VYGNKIYMGVSGSG

-397 NKGPLTQ
+397 NRGPLTQ
-404 DSIMYN
+404 DSIMYS

-430 DFNGDG
+430 DFDGDG

-512 NPAYLNNVTVKGGEN
+512 NLAYLKNVTVKGGEN

-575 KNEVTLEESDTK
+575 KNEVTLEEGDTK
-587 VQIEVSKTQG
+587 VQIEVSKTEG

-612 KAISTLESMRI
+612 KAISTLESMKV

-703 TKTAKIRIDVL
+703 TKTAKIRVDVL

-732 KVTGIELDKQE
+732 KVTGIALDKQE

-779 VNEIGLVTPKK
+779 VDEKGLVTPKK

-836 AKIDIARGAY
+836 AKIDIARDAY
-846 KVLTAEQKE
+846 NTLTAEQKE
-855 RVTKLNIL
+855 RVTKLNVL
-863 EEAEKEYDRL
+863 EESEKEYDRL
-873 KGETDKEEADKAAAK
+873 KGEADKEEADKAAAK
-888 AVDHLIEKIGEVT
+888 AVDDLIEKIGEVT

-918 TPEQKEKVEQ
+918 TPEQKEKVEK
-928 EEILKAAEEK
+928 EEILKVAEEK
-938 YAKLLL
+938 YAELLL

-970 ELKTILREGKT
+970 ELKRIIREGKT
-981 QIEKATDKDG
+981 QIENATDKDG
-991 IDKVVKATK
+991 IDKVVKAAK
-1000 EKMDAVKTDAELTTQ
+1000 EKMDAVKTDAELTAQ
-1015 ENMDKAAEYV
+1015 ENMEKAAEYV
-1025 EKQISNIGEVRFT
+1025 EKQIANIGEVRFT

-1055 EKMAQ
+1055 EKTAQ
-1060 EKVDNYSVLSDAEAK
+1060 EKVDNYSVLSASEAK

-1088 VDEKSKITVSGKFM
+1088 VDEKSKIAVSGKFM

-1110 KADKEAESVLQKEF
+1110 KADKEAEAVLQKEF
-1124 VSLWD
+1124 VSLGD
-1129 KLENPFV
+1129 KLENLFV

-1159 YNGRSVIVKQ
+1159 YNGRNVIVKQ

-1198 MAGVK
+1198 MAGVE
-1203 KVKNV
+1203 KVKNL
-1208 NGSAPKTADTSDMML
+1208 NGSAPKTADTSDMIL
-1223 WMGICVLSMV
+1223 WIGICVLSMV
-1233 TLVARRR
+1233 TLAVRRR

>member
-1 MILKGV
+1 
-7 IQKRRLKHVMQCERK
+7 MQCERK

-51 FAKETVREN
+51 FAKEAVREN

-84 EAEQTVQKW
+84 EAEETVQKW

-121 QILEIDKETGEEIRR
+121 RILEIDKETGKEIRR

-232 VTKGGGKEKKLTWQ
+232 QTKGGGKEKKLTWQ
-246 FTPSTDDAQV
+246 FTPSTDDPQV

-279 DGSNEGDYTAN
+279 DGSNEGDYTAD

-338 VDKKGKLSETS
+338 VDSKGKLSETS

-368 VYGNKIYMGVSGAG
+368 VYGNKIYMGVSGSG

-397 NKGPLTQ
+397 NRGPLTQ
-404 DSIMYN
+404 DSIMYS

-430 DFNGDG
+430 DFDGDG

-512 NPAYLNNVTVKGGEN
+512 NLAYLKNVTVKGGEN

-575 KNEVTLEESDTK
+575 KNEVTLEEGDTK
-587 VQIEVSKTQG
+587 VQIEVSKTEG

-612 KAISTLESMRI
+612 KAISTLESMKV

-703 TKTAKIRIDVL
+703 TKTAKIRVDVL

-732 KVTGIELDKQE
+732 KVTGIALDKQE

-779 VNEIGLVTPKK
+779 VDEKGLVTPKK

-836 AKIDIARGAY
+836 AKIDIARDAY
-846 KVLTAEQKE
+846 NTLTAEQKE
-855 RVTKLNIL
+855 RVTKLNVL
-863 EEAEKEYDRL
+863 EESEKEYDRL
-873 KGETDKEEADKAAAK
+873 KGEADKEEADKAAAK
-888 AVDHLIEKIGEVT
+888 AVDDLIEKIGEVT

-918 TPEQKEKVEQ
+918 TPEQKEKVEK
-928 EEILKAAEEK
+928 EEILKVAEEK
-938 YAKLLL
+938 YAELLL

-950 AKNLLDNYKNLTEY
+950 VKNLLDNYKNLTEY

-970 ELKTILREGKT
+970 ELKRIIREGKT
-981 QIEKATDKDG
+981 QIENATDKDG
-991 IDKVVKATK
+991 IDKVVKAAK
-1000 EKMDAVKTDAELTTQ
+1000 EKMDAVKTDAELTAQ
-1015 ENMDKAAEYV
+1015 ENMEKAAEYV
-1025 EKQISNIGEVRFT
+1025 EKQIANIGEVRFT

-1055 EKMAQ
+1055 EKTAQ
-1060 EKVDNYSVLSDAEAK
+1060 EKVDNYSVLSAAEAK

-1088 VDEKSKITVSGKFM
+1088 VDEKSKIAVSGKFM

-1110 KADKEAESVLQKEF
+1110 KADKEAEAVLQKEF
-1124 VSLWD
+1124 VSLGD
-1129 KLENPFV
+1129 KLENLFV

-1159 YNGRSVIVKQ
+1159 YNGRNVIVKQ

-1198 MAGVK
+1198 MAGVE
-1203 KVKNV
+1203 KVKNL
-1208 NGSAPKTADTSDMML
+1208 NGSAPKTADTSDMIL
-1223 WMGICVLSMV
+1223 WIGICVLSMV
-1233 TLVARRR
+1233 TLAVRRR

>member
-1 MILKGV
+1 
-7 IQKRRLKHVMQCERK
+7 MQCERK

-51 FAKETVREN
+51 FAKEAVREN

-84 EAEQTVQKW
+84 EAEETVQKW

-121 QILEIDKETGEEIRR
+121 RILEIDKETGKEIRR

-232 VTKGGGKEKKLTWQ
+232 QTKGGGKEKKLTWQ
-246 FTPSTDDAQV
+246 FTPSTDDPQV

-279 DGSNEGDYTAN
+279 DGSNEGDYTAD

-338 VDKKGKLSETS
+338 VDSKGKLSETS

-368 VYGNKIYMGVSGAG
+368 VYGNKIYMGVSGSG

-397 NKGPLTQ
+397 NRGPLTQ

-430 DFNGDG
+430 DFDGDG

-512 NPAYLNNVTVKGGEN
+512 NLAYLNNVTVKGGEN

-575 KNEVTLEESDTK
+575 KNEVTLEEGDTK
-587 VQIEVSKTQG
+587 VQIEVSKTEG

-612 KAISTLESMRI
+612 KAISTLESMKV

-703 TKTAKIRIDVL
+703 AKTAKIRVDVL

-732 KVTGIELDKQE
+732 KVTGIALDKQE

-779 VNEIGLVTPKK
+779 VDEKGLVTPKK

-836 AKIDIARGAY
+836 AKIDIARDAY
-846 KVLTAEQKE
+846 NTLTAEQKE
-855 RVTKLNIL
+855 RVTKLNVL
-863 EEAEKEYDRL
+863 EESEKEYDRL
-873 KGETDKEEADKAAAK
+873 KGEADKEEADKAAAK
-888 AVDHLIEKIGEVT
+888 AVDDLIEKIGEVT

-918 TPEQKEKVEQ
+918 TPEQKEKVEK
-928 EEILKAAEEK
+928 EEILKVAEEK
-938 YAKLLL
+938 YAELLL

-970 ELKTILREGKT
+970 ELKRIIREGKT
-981 QIEKATDKDG
+981 QIENATDKDG
-991 IDKVVKATK
+991 IDKVVKAAK
-1000 EKMDAVKTDAELTTQ
+1000 EKMDAVKTDAELTAQ
-1015 ENMDKAAEYV
+1015 ENMEKAAEYV
-1025 EKQISNIGEVRFT
+1025 EKQIANIGEVRFT

-1055 EKMAQ
+1055 EKTAQ
-1060 EKVDNYSVLSDAEAK
+1060 EKVDNYSVLSAAEAK

-1088 VDEKSKITVSGKFM
+1088 VDEKSKIAVSGKFM

-1124 VSLWD
+1124 VSLGD
-1129 KLENPFV
+1129 KLENLFV

-1159 YNGRSVIVKQ
+1159 YNGRNVIVKQ

-1198 MAGVK
+1198 MAGVE
-1203 KVKNV
+1203 KVKNL
-1208 NGSAPKTADTSDMML
+1208 NGSAPKTADTSDMIL
-1223 WMGICVLSMV
+1223 WIGICVLSMV
-1233 TLVARRR
+1233 TLAVRRR